1 MSKSLQKGIIFA
13 VCIALVCALGV
24 TLFIFDGTGGA
35 VTGQE
40 GQASNVAQNKNTTTY
55 THGSYIE
62 RDVPSG
68 VRQVNSGTDFVDAV
82 SKDQDISITGS
93 FELTSS
99 QSFLKKDN
107 NGKISDDPATSGT
120 ALVYSGTIYGNGYNI
135 TITGSQAIT
144 NNTAAWDCGPN
155 GYADAANI
163 YGGLVG
169 KLTGQIYDLN
179 VTMKSGT
186 MEKIKGNDG
195 GDRWLDV
202 GVIAGIVDD
211 TNARIENC
219 SVTIPANT
227 QITALKSPIS
237 NPGLWGSSAG
247 TQYVRAAGIAAELNN
262 GTIVNCTVTN
272 NGCISAGLQKN
283 KDDNSIT
290 NGYYGAAANAVA
302 WVNNGTLNN
311 IIVKGSGQLIGLKTA
326 AISVVNNSNNSPTT
340 NAYNGYTGTYDF
352 RNGGDGGNWSTASM
366 YESGARQTIA
376 NFYQA
381 SDATTR
387 GGTNKD
393 QTDYELANSGTTL
406 TVNPSTYTIY
416 FDPKQGTNYGNSLA
430 IAFNQAPAA
439 SYKYTLV
446 SGNGNTYE
454 NYETTSS
461 AIVFRKLPTDATI
474 WKSGN
479 NFTAELKSEFLGPQH
494 RQQAL
499 QPYEHGYATS
509 QTSTGTP
516 IDSGSKFQGLF
527 SRTGTVEAGDTGTYY
542 LTEDIV
548 ITGFTGK
555 QFAGTLDGNGH
566 TIYIAAS
573 DTSLAGHTLTG
584 YNGNAVGGV
593 IGALSGTIKN
603 VRVVIDANITVGLN
617 ANLRGRVGGVVGRLL
632 NGGSIEN
639 VQVIIPGDIT
649 LSYTNAGAHDVSM
662 GAVVGQATGAS
673 TISGLTVQMDGT
685 LAPVGSYVW
694 VSAVVGEIQ
703 AKSDHADTVSMN
715 NIIVRGTGTFAAEA
729 SEGTG
734 NGEPPYVSALATFNN
749 GENYQLVNLDGLI
762 YDFAPTFSADGS
774 AMYGLFVNNDSDGN
788 TANYGNYVA
797 DRNLFIMQGREYTP
811 TKTGTQHA
819 GNTYIPLDSTFRTIN
834 NTVDG
839 LTSSSVAAY
848 FEPGSTNLLRVQVS
862 ATWGTERLTV
872 SGITDDNGTPL
883 MTSLVTA
890 GDSSSDRFV
899 RLTKEKIAALTANEP
914 VKLII
919 FEHVSD
925 PALKTALTYTGS
937 ALTPEIT
944 LTYKGAQLNKDTDYE
959 MGEFAAVD
967 GTNAKVDESTGLP
980 LNAGKYTVTITL
992 KGADHWFAV
1001 HGSGGDA
1008 GEGTASKT
1016 DTFEFEVAPK
1026 NVTMQDPGDSMAAVY
1041 GTKYWILS
1049 DNNVWGL
1056 EENLFFDEEV
1066 GNVEY
1071 TATVRRTDG
1080 GSGGYASTSGWLKA
1094 GEYTVSLS
1102 INDKNFAISGN
1113 SSIEYPLTIIPVDI
1127 NYTLTVDKS
1136 VAAIYD
1142 GNVRTITG
1150 APQAGSGII
1159 GTALEGSA
1167 GTAGDSVTAEVS
1179 VTYGGVAA
1187 QIQNAGDYVLSVTL
1201 SGDDAENYTAA
1212 LTASWSDGGTI
1223 ESNTITVEKRSLDL
1237 QWSFDSQVA
1246 LEYGNA
1252 ITDELIAETQL
1263 AEAIP
1268 YNGGSYT
1275 GSISFTVISATYN
1288 GGTAY
1293 APGVAAGT
1301 YVTFEVAPVLPDELD
1316 ENNYNISL
1324 SAAGGE
1330 AKMVGQRTLTVDYD
1344 AFAMTA
1350 AYGDSISNEW
1360 LTEQYKE
1367 QIAQSITNIYNDE
1380 DVTFKIILHSRNSGG
1395 GYTEIKDFSALEMD
1409 VTYMAAVVVDGNDN
1423 YTIPNSLSNG
1433 YDFTL
1438 TAREIT
1444 LSGITWE
1451 EEGFDGVYDGK
1462 EHALKAV
1469 LAEGSSIKEGDEGVL
1484 ELSKT
1489 SLTAVSDGGMITV
1502 TVASTFADKYTLTGT
1517 TSFNVTLD
1525 QKTLTISP
1533 FTADF
1538 LDYESSGSL
1547 YTHLTNKDSGLIT
1560 GVIDGD
1566 TITFSGVW
1574 ATTPATAEG
1583 TSYVAAGSY
1592 VLNMNLSGNANYK
1605 FENNAMSVTI
1615 NALDIGGAEVAV
1627 TWNESG
1633 LTYTAEEQ
1641 SVSLDSVTVNGV
1653 TLPVGWFNLTE
1664 NTGTDAKTYTANIA
1678 ANNPNITGSTDKEF
1692 TIAPYSVTVKW
1703 EVTGEISV
1711 GTAMPETATDMAALG
1726 LTAKVTEFNAPGITD
1741 SAQYSIVV
1749 TASGFEAGH
1758 TFVAGENVTLTPS
1771 MNFGQGVTAG
1781 NYTITFDPATI
1792 TKTVAATPVTVKPVK
1807 AEQTATYGSSVM
1819 SAEEFIAAAY
1829 FTISGAD
1836 STALTADNFT
1846 ITVTDSEGE
1855 AVFGTHGLAAGTY
1868 TVTIEGKGAYSVS
1881 NEDNSFTYTVSPITL
1896 TEGTWSGVDG
1906 LTYNGT
1912 AAAPVFTPE
1921 GVLDG
1926 DSVKPAVT
1934 VTGDKVTEEG
1944 MAINAGTYTATAT
1957 SDNANYVFDGTINVK
1972 EFTIAQMVL
1981 EGKWVVDEE
1990 IVMTYDGTD
1999 KSDYVTWTW
2008 TTAPLNDGDVTFEI
2022 TFNGEKTAVNAG
2034 NYTATVTF
2042 TDSTGNYDTQS
2053 GILQGNTYDS
2063 MTIKPRP
2070 VEITWTAPADL
2081 TYSATAKVPTA
2092 TINNKVGEDVVT
2104 ASIEYNGKNTDVT
2117 VEGFTATVT
2126 ELTGEDKDNYT
2137 LTGGTNLTS
2146 GTYTIT
2152 ALDVPY
2158 EWSFADSAAITYGD
2172 GVDKVKALVTLPDG
2186 ALLGTEEKVTFEV
2199 SVGDY
2204 SETTSAGS
2212 TVTFTVTAKLPEGAI
2227 AANYN
2232 ITVSAANGDKLT
2244 VNKAQITFTGNAVT
2258 EQKIVGE
2265 TLKLTQEQLLASK
2278 YYTITPTPDSTYS
2291 VNGKLSVTS
2300 VTKDGNPITAG
2311 AEGYTFT
2318 EAGEY
2323 IVTYAITA
2331 GENDNYAP
2339 VSDTFTAT
2347 LTVSEEAI
2355 SLTPTWGEYTFT
2367 YNGEAQYPVPTF
2379 NQTPDDGA
2387 IVYTVTARGDSALTD
2402 NSAVNAG
2409 DYTVTISVAEGF
2421 KQKYEF
2427 AKDATLTFDF
2437 TIGQLEAQLTWSDK
2451 DATYDGQEHN
2461 LTATVA
2467 NMVEGDDV
2475 TVEVELVAG
2484 NDNINVTEQGFYFT
2498 AIGLNGTDAGN
2509 YKLPADVQSGKFEIK
2524 PAEIALTWNFVENP
2538 AVTYG
2543 MTVDGVK
2550 ALVNTAAIT
2559 ATIPGAEA
2567 PLTFTVSVGEYTA
2580 ATNAGAEVTFT
2591 VDYNLPVGAIAANYN
2606 ITVSAKDG
2614 NNTLTVGKAT
2624 LTLTQAEGASLSKV
2638 YDGKVVD
2645 PQSLLT
2651 PENVTIAG
2659 MQNGED
2665 AFELGILS
2673 IAAEPESEIKSA
2685 AGYKLTVSVNESNYT
2700 AQELELTYTVTA
2712 KLIGVEWSDTEF
2724 IYDGAVHKPTAT
2736 AKNLVGDETLT
2747 LTVTGEQ
2754 TNASESPY
2762 TATVAKDSVTGNYM
2776 LEQDA
2781 TTEFTI
2787 APKTIGVEWSN
2798 TTLTYSGREQKPT
2811 AAIAAGALIG
2821 DDKVEITVEGAQINA
2836 NTDGAYTATAYLE
2849 GEDAHNY
2856 ALDGTAT
2863 TSFTIAPA
2871 TLNVSVVIAGDGVA
2885 ENTLTWNVDG
2895 AVTVS
2900 DTADGWTLTC
2910 GEVSYNITVTGGE
2923 GVADLL
2929 DMLQLTLNGSEY
2941 NGTPYGTRVQ
2951 NGELAVA
2958 STNPNYTVE
2967 VSTPVNINIVP
2978 DISIEIRTGEGYEN
2992 TAVYNVNTT
3001 YTTADFEDYF
3011 YIDGQPEGTWAYS
3024 VEGVESGS
3032 FSNVGTYTVKATF
3045 TITASDIRL
3054 ENHFTFN
3061 ITQATVTRVVLNGGG
3076 VYTYGDLTADS
3087 TVSVTVTYS
3096 DGNTATVNAGFEADT
3111 STGGYV
3117 IAGESVELTLKG
3129 DDGANANYA
3138 QVDDRQTVTVS
3149 VSKAGI
3155 TADISYMD
3163 NSAVEGVLTLPY
3175 IGKAGYSHNITV
3187 TLNGVLGG
3195 DVVEGELETEIINA
3209 KTYGDLTFAL
3219 YGDDSYVITNA
3230 ADLSVVVTPAEIT
3243 VEWSG
3248 FEGFTYDG
3256 TAKAPTATAN
3266 GTFDNDKVPLTV
3278 TVEGDNATEGGAIN
3292 AGDYTATVAAFVNGN
3307 YKLSAD
3313 SQQPFS
3319 IAKATATL
3327 GIENYQGSVEYNGS
3341 AVTVTPTVNEVAD
3354 SEDIVSVTI
3363 AYTADGSEAVTVG
3376 EIRNA
3381 GSYTVTLQISGALNY
3396 EDASQ
3401 DFAITVTPYGLEV
3414 TTANTSFTYGEEI
3427 DLGATVTAIG
3437 GDDVS
3442 AAIDSIVSGGE
3453 PAELKNVG
3461 TYTVT
3466 YKLEGADSG
3475 NYSIAAGGSVTV
3487 TITAKE
3493 LTITWS
3499 DETFTYNGSAQAPD
3513 YTADFIEGEEIEL
3526 TVTITGAASEGQ
3538 AINAG
3543 EYTATIAAFEQ
3554 GNYKLTSNSTKTFTI
3569 GRANLTLTPS
3579 EVSFSN
3585 HDEEMMDKFSSISYI
3600 EEIPKIITV
3609 TGVGEDG
3616 VFNNISVTTGGG
3628 ATYGDDG
3635 KLTVGTHTFLVS
3647 AKNNNYNDATLTV
3660 KVTQQEVVTL
3670 TATPSSDVYTGSPIT
3685 FTFTGGELES
3695 GVEVVIDSI
3704 TFNNASADS
3713 VLDAGK
3719 YTVTFTVNGNSADND
3734 KWYEVTAWSDTIS
3747 PATVTAED
3755 VQAVY
3760 GDVFTAAATG
3770 EALQHVGGWQIVTF
3784 NGVTVE
3790 VTVTVTDPAASS
3802 AARAGEVY
3810 LDADTYEIEVTLV
3823 SSNFTFGESVN
3834 TQTKQLTVARKQLEL
3849 APELP
3854 SDLTY
3859 SSDGIVIGTPDHAS
3873 QLVGDDAV
3881 EVTMLIDGQPYVAG
3895 ETVLS
3900 AGEHTVTFTITDAS
3914 GNYDVADTSSSTF
3927 TVAKKSVTPSINVA
3941 GDKVENNSTLEMDKG
3956 ENMRVQ
3962 TAIDNFIADN
3972 GIKEGEYTLSV
3983 KDASGADKK
3992 LDEIAAWAPGTYTV
4006 TVALGDNYDGSLTF
4020 SIVVKEGTTAQIPE
4034 PPTLPSTPLED
4045 SGSSLSTTDWLF
4057 PLIIAVECL
4066 IAAVL
4071 VAAIV
4076 IAAIKRSK

>member
-13 VCIALVCALGV
+13 VCILLVCALGV

-40 GQASNVAQNKNTTTY
+40 GQASNVALNTTTY
-55 THGSYIE
+55 THGSNID
-62 RDVPSG
+62 RP
-68 VRQVNSGTDFVDAV
+68 
-82 SKDQDISITGS
+82 DQ
-93 FELTSS
+93 
-99 QSFLKKDN
+99 
-107 NGKISDDPATSGT
+107 TSGT
-120 ALVYSGTIYGNGYNI
+120 PVGTAEALVNALKTSGTYHLTNNIDLNSSQIFKSNTFSGTLYGNGH
-135 TITGSQAIT
+135 TITLEGKAHSTSNDVGEMYSVDNIGSNNAGALISKMQGGKVYDLNIQASGDFKVIGRSADKNTNVNVGLLAGWIT
-144 NNTAAWDCGPN
+144 GNSVIDNVSVTL
-155 GYADAANI
+155 AANSFVMAMG
-163 YGGLVG
+163 YGTPTNDSHTWHAVGLVG
-169 KLTGQIYDLN
+169 GVVDNNNTITNITATVNGIIDAGVHVGTTDYDDN
-179 VTMKSGT
+179 DSN
-186 MEKIKGNDG
+186 GNDQLVHKFG
-195 GDRWLDV
+195 G
-202 GVIAGIVDD
+202 G
-211 TNARIENC
+211 
-219 SVTIPANT
+219 
-227 QITALKSPIS
+227 
-237 NPGLWGSSAG
+237 WGSSSKYTGVSGAVVG
-247 TQYVRAAGIAAELNN
+247 KVEAST
-262 GTIVNCTVTN
+262 
-272 NGCISAGLQKN
+272 
-283 KDDNSIT
+283 DNVKID
-290 NGYYGAAANAVA
+290 
-302 WVNNGTLNN
+302 N
-311 IIVKGSGQLIGLKTA
+311 IIVAGSGQMRGACVGLVAFTSSSVSNSTATVNIFNKTT
-326 AISVVNNSNNSPTT
+326 SNVVRGQEYWSYTFLKWDSGSSWTVNN
-340 NAYNGYTGTYDF
+340 YY
-352 RNGGDGGNWSTASM
+352 
-366 YESGARQTIA
+366 
-376 NFYQA
+376 
-381 SDATTR
+381 
-387 GGTNKD
+387 
-393 QTDYELANSGTTL
+393 TL
-406 TVNPSTYTIY
+406 TGAQADMNAGYAPQNTINVPDPQNVY
-416 FDPKQGTNYGNSLA
+416 FDPKATDYANSLA
-430 IAFNQAPAA
+430 VVFTGRNKPA
-439 SYKYTLV
+439 SGKEYEYTISGSSGVV
-446 SGNGNTYE
+446 SDATF
-454 NYETTSS
+454 TTDDSGTTRTVV
-461 AIVFRKLPTDATI
+461 ARNLPTAIGT
-474 WKSGN
+474 WGGN
-479 NFTAELKSEFLGPQH
+479 NGTFAATLNETEVDIFNDYRDDLKF
-494 RQQAL
+494 
-499 QPYEHGYATS
+499 YEHGYATS

-527 SRTGTVEAGDTGTYY
+527 SRTGTVEADDTGTYY
-542 LTEDIV
+542 LTDDIV

-566 TIYIAAS
+566 TIYIVAS
-573 DTSLAGHTLTG
+573 DTALAGAGDETSG
-584 YNGNAVGGV
+584 FAVGGLV
-593 IGALSGTIKN
+593 GVLTGTIKN
-603 VRVVIDANITVGLN
+603 VRVVIGADITVGLDSN
-617 ANLRGRVGGVVGRLL
+617 KKGRIGGVVGRL
-632 NGGSIEN
+632 NGGTLDN
-639 VQVIIPGDIT
+639 VQVVIP
-649 LSYTNAGAHDVSM
+649 SDVTISHNTGSEDSGM
-662 GAVVGQATGAS
+662 GGVVGQALGAS
-673 TISGLTVQMDGT
+673 VINNVTVQMDGT
-685 LAPVGSYVW
+685 LAPVGTW
-694 VSAVVGEIQ
+694 TFVSALVAEVPTANGTPTI
-703 AKSDHADTVSMN
+703 DMD
-715 NIIVRGTGTFAAEA
+715 NIIVRGAGTFAAEA
-729 SEGTG
+729 TRGGTD
-734 NGEPPYVSALATFNN
+734 EPPYVSALANFNN
-749 GENYQLVNLDGLI
+749 QKGNEIVNLNGLI
-762 YDFAPTFSADGS
+762 YDFKPTISGGGASA
-774 AMYGLFVNNDSDGN
+774 YGIFVNNWSSGDPD
-788 TANYGNYVA
+788 NYGAYVKTS
-797 DRNLFIMQGREYTP
+797 NTFQMSGNEYTDI
-811 TKTGTQHA
+811 KNGGTHA
-819 GNTYIPLDSTFRTIN
+819 GNAPVPLDSTFRTIN

-1016 DTFEFEVAPK
+1016 ATFEFEVAPK
-1026 NVTMQDPGDSMAAVY
+1026 NVTMQDPGDSMTAVY

-1056 EENLFFDEEV
+1056 DENLFFDEEV

-1071 TATVRRTDG
+1071 TATVTGTDD
-1080 GSGGYASTSGWLKA
+1080 GSGYASTSGWLKA

-1127 NYTLTVDKS
+1127 NYTLTVDNS
-1136 VAAIYD
+1136 VAAVYD
-1142 GNVRTITG
+1142 GTVRTITG

-1159 GTALEGSA
+1159 SAAHEGSA

-1179 VTYGGVAA
+1179 VTYGGVTA

-1212 LTASWSDGGTI
+1212 LTASWSEGGAI
-1223 ESNTITVEKRSLDL
+1223 DNNTITVEKRSLDL
-1237 QWSFDSQVA
+1237 QWSFDSNVA
-1246 LEYGNA
+1246 LEYGDA
-1252 ITDELIAETQL
+1252 ITGELIAETQL
-1263 AEAIP
+1263 SDAIP

-1275 GSISFTVISATYN
+1275 GSISFTVTSATYN

-1301 YVTFEVAPVLPDELD
+1301 SVTFEVAPVLPGELD
-1316 ENNYNISL
+1316 ENNYTIRL

-1330 AKMVGQRTLTVDYD
+1330 TKTVEQRKLTVDYD

-1367 QIAQSITNIYNDE
+1367 RIAQSITNIYNNE

-1395 GYTEIKDFSALEMD
+1395 GYTEINDFADLEIGT
-1409 VTYMAAVVVDGNDN
+1409 TYMAAVVVDGNSN
-1423 YTIPNSLSNG
+1423 YTIPDSLSNG

-1438 TAREIT
+1438 TARALTI
-1444 LSGITWE
+1444 SGITWE
-1451 EEGFDGVYDGK
+1451 EEGFDSVYDGK

-1517 TSFNVTLD
+1517 TSFNVTLN

-1533 FTADF
+1533 FTAYF

-1574 ATTPATAEG
+1574 ATTPATAEA
-1583 TSYVAAGSY
+1583 YVAAGSY
-1592 VLNMNLSGNANYK
+1592 TLNMNAPGNANYK

-1641 SVSLDSVTVNGV
+1641 SVSLATVTVNGV
-1653 TLPVGWFNLTE
+1653 ALPVGWFNLAN

-1692 TIAPYSVTVKW
+1692 TIAPASVTVKW

-1711 GTAMPETATDMAALG
+1711 GTAMPETATDIAALG
-1726 LTAKVTEFNAPGITD
+1726 LTANVTEFNAPGIITGTT
-1741 SAQYSIVV
+1741 QYSIVV
-1749 TASGFEAGH
+1749 TASGVEAGH
-1758 TFVAGENVTLTPS
+1758 NFVAGEKVTLTPT
-1771 MNFGQGVTAG
+1771 MMTFEEGVKEG
-1781 NYTITFDPATI
+1781 NYEITFDPATI

-1807 AEQTATYGSSVM
+1807 AELTATYGSSVTG
-1819 SAEEFIAAAY
+1819 AEEFIAAAY
-1829 FTISGAD
+1829 FTIESGAEGA
-1836 STALTADNFT
+1836 ALTADNFT
-1846 ITVTDSEGE
+1846 VTVIMGENGE

-1896 TEGTWSGVDG
+1896 TEGTWSGVDN
-1906 LTYNGT
+1906 LTYNST

-1944 MAINAGTYTATAT
+1944 LAINAGTYTATAT

-1981 EGKWVVDEE
+1981 EGEWEVKSDMD
-1990 IVMTYDGTD
+1990 MTYDGTD
-1999 KSDYVTWTW
+1999 KSAYVTWTW
-2008 TTAPLNDGDVTFEI
+2008 TVAPLNDGDVTFEI

-2034 NYTATVTF
+2034 NYTATVKF
-2042 TDSTGNYDTQS
+2042 TDPTGNYDTQS
-2053 GILQGNTYDS
+2053 GILQGNTFDE
-2063 MTIKPRP
+2063 MTIKSRP
-2070 VEITWTAPADL
+2070 VEITWTAPENL

-2104 ASIEYNGKNTDVT
+2104 ATIEYNGNNTNVT
-2117 VEGFTATVT
+2117 AEGFTATVT
-2126 ELTGEDKDNYT
+2126 ELTGEAKDNYT
-2137 LTGGTNLTS
+2137 LDGASNLTS
-2146 GTYTIT
+2146 EKYTIT

-2199 SVGDY
+2199 SVGEY

-2212 TVTFTVTAKLPEGAI
+2212 TVTFTVGYNLPEGAI

-2232 ITVSAANGDKLT
+2232 IIVSAANGNNTLT

-2258 EQKIVGE
+2258 EQKVVDE
-2265 TLKLTQEQLLASK
+2265 TLTLRQEQLLASK

-2291 VNGKLSVTS
+2291 VDGKLSVTS
-2300 VTKDGNPITAG
+2300 VTKDGQPITADG
-2311 AEGYTFT
+2311 NGYTFT

-2323 IVTYAITA
+2323 IVTYAINT

-2379 NQTPDDGA
+2379 NQPPDDGA

-2409 DYTVTISVAEGF
+2409 DYTVTISVKEGLE
-2421 KQKYEF
+2421 QKYEF
-2427 AKDATLTFDF
+2427 AEDATLTFDF
-2437 TIGQLEAQLTWSDK
+2437 TIGQREAQLTWSDE
-2451 DATYDGQEHN
+2451 DATYDGQKHI
-2461 LTATVA
+2461 LTATVD
-2467 NMVEGDDV
+2467 NKVEGDDV
-2475 TVEVELVAG
+2475 TVEVELVAD
-2484 NDNINVTEQGFYFT
+2484 NDNTNVTEQGFYFT

-2543 MTVDGVK
+2543 MTVDEVK
-2550 ALVNTAAIT
+2550 ALVDTAAIT

-2591 VDYNLPVGAIAANYN
+2591 VDYNLPEGAIAANYN
-2606 ITVSAKDG
+2606 ITVSAANGDK
-2614 NNTLTVGKAT
+2614 LTIEKAT
-2624 LTLTQAEGASLSKV
+2624 LTLTQAEGASLSKI
-2638 YDGKVVD
+2638 YDGEVVA

-2651 PENVTIAG
+2651 AENVTVAG
-2659 MQNGED
+2659 MKNGED

-2673 IAAEPESEIKSA
+2673 IAAEADSEIKNA
-2685 AGYKLTVSVNESNYT
+2685 AEYKLTVSVNEGNYT
-2700 AQELELTYTVTA
+2700 AKALELTYTVTA
-2712 KLIGVEWSDTEF
+2712 KLIGVDWRDTQF
-2724 IYDGAVHKPTAT
+2724 TYDGAAHKPTAT
-2736 AKNLVGDETLT
+2736 ATNLVGDETLT

-2776 LEQDA
+2776 LEEDA

-2787 APKTIGVEWSN
+2787 ARKSVSVAWSN
-2798 TTLTYSGREQKPT
+2798 TKFTYDGNEKEPT
-2811 AAIAAGALIG
+2811 ATVGVDQGLVDG
-2821 DDKVEITVEGAQINA
+2821 DDLVITVEGAQINA
-2836 NTDGAYTATAYLE
+2836 NTDGAYTATAAITG
-2849 GEDAHNY
+2849 GEDMGNY
-2856 ALDGTAT
+2856 TLDSTAT

-2871 TLNVSVVIAGDGVA
+2871 EIALSLTVSGPDSAPVQAPLEWNVS
-2885 ENTLTWNVDG
+2885 G
-2895 AVTVS
+2895 AVEVAK
-2900 DTADGWTLTC
+2900 TADGWTLTS
-2910 GEVSYNITVTGGE
+2910 GETVYTVTVTGGD
-2923 GVADLL
+2923 GIDGLL
-2929 DMLQLTLNGSEY
+2929 DMLTLMLGESEY
-2941 NGTPYGTRVQ
+2941 KGTPYGTKIE
-2951 NGELAVA
+2951 NGLLNVA
-2958 STNPNYTVE
+2958 SVNTNYE
-2967 VSTPVNINIVP
+2967 VTMTPYVINIIPSLSVKIDGTRTAEYNRNTKYTADYFKNYFSVATTDGSDAP
-2978 DISIEIRTGEGYEN
+2978 EGSWEYSVAEIEGEFSDVGKYTI
-2992 TAVYNVNTT
+2992 TAVY
-3001 YTTADFEDYF
+3001 
-3011 YIDGQPEGTWAYS
+3011 
-3024 VEGVESGS
+3024 
-3032 FSNVGTYTVKATF
+3032 
-3045 TITASDIRL
+3045 TITEGGAKLQNS
-3054 ENHFTFN
+3054 FTFE
-3061 ITQATVTRVVLNGGG
+3061 ITPASGTATYQGEAF
-3076 VYTYGDLTADS
+3076 TYGGLKDGDTIA
-3087 TVSVTVTYS
+3087 VFVTYS
-3096 DGNTATVNAGFEADT
+3096 DGYTATVNAGFEAAT
-3111 STGGYV
+3111 STGDYV
-3117 IAGESVELTLKG
+3117 KAGERVTLTLTG
-3129 DDGANANYA
+3129 DNGADHNYSD
-3138 QVDDRQTVTVS
+3138 VSGQTVQV
-3149 VSKAGI
+3149 KINKYDI
-3155 TADISYMD
+3155 TADIFFAD
-3163 NSAVEGVLTLPY
+3163 IASAEGVLMLPY
-3175 IGKAGYSHNITV
+3175 IGQEGYAITAEPV
-3187 TLNGVLGG
+3187 GVLDG
-3195 DVVEGELETEIINA
+3195 DVVELTVDTVIINA
-3209 KTYGDLTFAL
+3209 QTYTNLGIALLSDVGDSANYNLT
-3219 YGDDSYVITNA
+3219 GTDN
-3230 ADLSVVVTPAEIT
+3230 LSVRVTPAEIT
-3243 VEWSG
+3243 VEWSN
-3248 FEGFTYDG
+3248 FEFTYDG
-3256 TAKAPTATAN
+3256 TAKVPTATAKD
-3266 GTFDNDKVPLTV
+3266 TFDSDEVTLTV
-3278 TVEGDNATEGGAIN
+3278 TVTGANATDDGQAIN
-3292 AGDYTATVAAFVNGN
+3292 AGDYTATVKAFTQGN
-3307 YKLSAD
+3307 YTLTAD
-3313 SQQPFS
+3313 AVQSFTV
-3319 IAKATATL
+3319 AKADATL
-3327 GIENYQGSVEYNGS
+3327 RIDDYNTIMGSVYTGS
-3341 AVTVTPTVNEVAD
+3341 AVTITPTINGAEDTQGIVVVSITNEAGTPVQ
-3354 SEDIVSVTI
+3354 EIV
-3363 AYTADGSEAVTVG
+3363 
-3376 EIRNA
+3376 NA
-3381 GSYTVTLQISGALNY
+3381 GKYNVTLSITDNMNY
-3396 EDASQ
+3396 KDASES
-3401 DFAITVTPYGLEV
+3401 FEV
-3414 TTANTSFTYGEEI
+3414 KVSPASLDVIIANTSFEYGDTI
-3427 DLGATVTAIG
+3427 DLGASVTALD
-3437 GDDVS
+3437 DDVVTV
-3442 AAIDSIVSGGE
+3442 AIESVTVDNE
-3453 PAELKNVG
+3453 AAELKNVG

-3585 HDEEMMDKFSSISYI
+3585 LDEEMMNKFSSISYI

-3616 VFNNISVTTGGG
+3616 VFSNISVTTGGG

-3647 AKNNNYNDATLTV
+3647 AKNNNR
-3660 KVTQQEVVTL
+3660 
-3670 TATPSSDVYTGSPIT
+3670 
-3685 FTFTGGELES
+3685 
-3695 GVEVVIDSI
+3695 
-3704 TFNNASADS
+3704 NA
-3713 VLDAGK
+3713 
-3719 YTVTFTVNGNSADND
+3719 F
-3734 KWYEVTAWSDTIS
+3734 
-3747 PATVTAED
+3747 
-3755 VQAVY
+3755 
-3760 GDVFTAAATG
+3760 F
-3770 EALQHVGGWQIVTF
+3770 
-3784 NGVTVE
+3784 
-3790 VTVTVTDPAASS
+3790 
-3802 AARAGEVY
+3802 
-3810 LDADTYEIEVTLV
+3810 
-3823 SSNFTFGESVN
+3823 
-3834 TQTKQLTVARKQLEL
+3834 
-3849 APELP
+3849 
-3854 SDLTY
+3854 
-3859 SSDGIVIGTPDHAS
+3859 
-3873 QLVGDDAV
+3873 
-3881 EVTMLIDGQPYVAG
+3881 
-3895 ETVLS
+3895 
-3900 AGEHTVTFTITDAS
+3900 
-3914 GNYDVADTSSSTF
+3914 
-3927 TVAKKSVTPSINVA
+3927 
-3941 GDKVENNSTLEMDKG
+3941 
-3956 ENMRVQ
+3956 
-3962 TAIDNFIADN
+3962 
-3972 GIKEGEYTLSV
+3972 
-3983 KDASGADKK
+3983 
-3992 LDEIAAWAPGTYTV
+3992 
-4006 TVALGDNYDGSLTF
+4006 
-4020 SIVVKEGTTAQIPE
+4020 
-4034 PPTLPSTPLED
+4034 
-4045 SGSSLSTTDWLF
+4045 
-4057 PLIIAVECL
+4057 
-4066 IAAVL
+4066 
-4071 VAAIV
+4071 
-4076 IAAIKRSK
+4076 

>member
-13 VCIALVCALGV
+13 VCVALLIALSL
-24 TLFIFDGTGGA
+24 TLVFFAGGGDNNLSA
-35 VTGQE
+35 PQ
-40 GQASNVAQNKNTTTY
+40 GQAS
-55 THGSYIE
+55 
-62 RDVPSG
+62 G
-68 VRQVNSGTDFVDAV
+68 V
-82 SKDQDISITGS
+82 
-93 FELTSS
+93 
-99 QSFLKKDN
+99 
-107 NGKISDDPATSGT
+107 
-120 ALVYSGTIYGNGYNI
+120 
-135 TITGSQAIT
+135 
-144 NNTAAWDCGPN
+144 
-155 GYADAANI
+155 ADAAANSYEHGTDSGRRPAGTYTSVSTGEAFYNAIKSNAQDILLTGNI
-163 YGGLVG
+163 TLTSTVSTSGNLYWNDGSKCFMQNTPFSHKIYGAGYTITVQGPHTSSEGMQMNNNDINEYGGLVSELQNG
-169 KLTGQIYDLN
+169 GAIYDVKVVITKGFSVQTWETWSTFTGGTRDYWLN
-179 VTMKSGT
+179 VGGLVGYMNGGSQIDNVYVELADSTVRLASFKYIS
-186 MEKIKGNDG
+186 DG
-195 GDRWLDV
+195 
-202 GVIAGIVDD
+202 
-211 TNARIENC
+211 
-219 SVTIPANT
+219 
-227 QITALKSPIS
+227 SP
-237 NPGLWGSSAG
+237 PE
-247 TQYVRAAGIAAELNN
+247 YVRAGAIVGEMGANATITNVTVNNKGLIVAGKNTGNASHSVSAERWYGAVGNVV
-262 GTIVNCTVTN
+262 GW
-272 NGCISAGLQKN
+272 ISARGGDVTL
-283 KDDNSIT
+283 DNIRIT
-290 NGYYGAAANAVA
+290 GNGILRGYRVGNIGVA
-302 WVNNGTLNN
+302 E
-311 IIVKGSGQLIGLKTA
+311 
-326 AISVVNNSNNSPTT
+326 NSNVNTG
-340 NAYNGYTGTYDF
+340 NFFDNFTGTYDSYQSGYHKVYV
-352 RNGGDGGNWSTASM
+352 NGETGSNYSVTNVYRKGSASVAGAGETTATGM
-366 YESGARQTIA
+366 NI
-376 NFYQA
+376 
-381 SDATTR
+381 
-387 GGTNKD
+387 
-393 QTDYELANSGTTL
+393 GTTL
-406 TVNPSTYTIY
+406 TVPTDSAYDIY
-416 FDPKQGTNYGNSLA
+416 FDATVLDRNSSLA

-446 SGNGNTYE
+446 SGNGITYE
-454 NYETTSS
+454 NPETTSS

-474 WKSGN
+474 WKNGN
-479 NFTAELKSEFLGPQH
+479 NFSATLESTTVILEPQH
-494 RQQAL
+494 PQQDL

-1016 DTFEFEVAPK
+1016 ATFEFEVAPK
-1026 NVTMQDPGDSMAAVY
+1026 NVTMQDPGDSMTAGY
-1041 GTKYWILS
+1041 GTKYWIKS

-1056 EENLFFDEEV
+1056 DASLFFDEEV

-1071 TATVRRTDG
+1071 TATVTRTDG
-1080 GSGGYASTSGWLKA
+1080 GSGYASTSGWLKA

-1127 NYTLTVDKS
+1127 NYTLTVDNS
-1136 VAAIYD
+1136 VAAVYD
-1142 GNVRTITG
+1142 GTVRTITG

-1159 GTALEGSA
+1159 SAAHEGSA
-1167 GTAGDSVTAEVS
+1167 GTAGDSVTAAVS

-1201 SGDDAENYTAA
+1201 SGGDAENYTAA
-1212 LTASWSDGGTI
+1212 LTSSWSEGGAI
-1223 ESNTITVEKRSLDL
+1223 DSNTITVEKRSLDL
-1237 QWSFDSQVA
+1237 QWSFDSNVA
-1246 LEYGNA
+1246 LEYGDA
-1252 ITDELIAETQL
+1252 ITGELIAETQL
-1263 AEAIP
+1263 SDAIP

-1275 GSISFTVISATYN
+1275 GSISFTVTSATYN

-1301 YVTFEVAPVLPDELD
+1301 SVTFEVAPVLPDELD
-1316 ENNYNISL
+1316 ENNYTISL

-1330 AKMVGQRTLTVDYD
+1330 TKTVGQRKLTVDYD

-1367 QIAQSITNIYNDE
+1367 KIAQSITNIYNNE
-1380 DVTFKIILHSRNSGG
+1380 DVTFKIVLHSRNSGG
-1395 GYTEIKDFSALEMD
+1395 GYTEINDFTDLEIGT
-1409 VTYMAAVVVDGNDN
+1409 TYMAAVVVDGNSN
-1423 YTIPNSLSNG
+1423 YTIPDSLSNG

-1438 TAREIT
+1438 TARALTI
-1444 LSGITWE
+1444 SDITWE
-1451 EEGFDGVYDGK
+1451 EEDFDGVYNGK

-1489 SLTAVSDGGMITV
+1489 SLTAVRDGGTITV
-1502 TVASTFADKYTLTGT
+1502 TVARTFADKYTLTGT
-1517 TSFNVTLD
+1517 TSFNVTLA
-1525 QKTLTISP
+1525 QKTLTISR

-1574 ATTPATAEG
+1574 ATTPATAEA
-1583 TSYVAAGSY
+1583 YVAAGSY
-1592 VLNMNLSGNANYK
+1592 VLNMNAPGNDNYK
-1605 FENNAMSVTI
+1605 FDDNAMSVTI
-1615 NALDIGGAEVAV
+1615 NALDIGGAEVAA
-1627 TWNESG
+1627 TWNES
-1633 LTYTAEEQ
+1633 LTYTAAEQ
-1641 SVSLDSVTVNGV
+1641 SVSLASVTVNGV
-1653 TLPVGWFNLTE
+1653 TLPVEWFNLT
-1664 NTGTDAKTYTANIA
+1664 NNAGTDAKTYTANIA
-1678 ANNPNITGSTDKEF
+1678 ANNSNITGSTDKEF
-1692 TIAPYSVTVKW
+1692 TIAPASVTVKW

-1711 GTAMPETATDMAALG
+1711 GTAMPEKATDIAALG
-1726 LTAKVTEFNAPGITD
+1726 LTANVTEFNAPGIT
-1741 SAQYSIVV
+1741 APEQYSIVV

-1758 TFVAGENVTLTPS
+1758 TFAAGENVTLNPS

-1781 NYTITFDPATI
+1781 NYDITFDPATI
-1792 TKTVAATPVTVKPVK
+1792 IKTVAATPVTVKPVNG
-1807 AEQTATYGSSVM
+1807 EQTVIYGSSVK
-1819 SAEEFIAAAY
+1819 SPEEFIAAAY
-1829 FTISGAD
+1829 FTIESGAEGA
-1836 STALTADNFT
+1836 ALTADNFT
-1846 ITVTDSEGE
+1846 VTVTGDNGA

-1881 NEDNSFTYTVSPITL
+1881 NEDNSFTYKVDPLTL
-1896 TEGTWSGVDG
+1896 TAGTWSGVDDR
-1906 LTYNGT
+1906 TYDGT
-1912 AAAPVFTPE
+1912 AAAPVFTPA

-1926 DSVKPAVT
+1926 DSVNPAVT
-1934 VTGDKVTEEG
+1934 VTGDKVTEDG
-1944 MAINAGTYTATAT
+1944 KAINAGTYTATAT
-1957 SDNANYVFDGTINVK
+1957 SDNANYKFDGVANVK
-1972 EFTIAQMVL
+1972 EFTIAQRVL
-1981 EGKWVVDEE
+1981 EGEWVVDEE
-1990 IVMTYDGTD
+1990 IDMTYDGTD
-1999 KSDYVTWTW
+1999 KSAYVTWTW

-2053 GILQGNTYDS
+2053 GILQGNKYDS

-2081 TYSATAKVPTA
+2081 TYSAEAKVPTA
-2092 TINNKVGEDVVT
+2092 TISNNVGTDEVT
-2104 ASIEYNGKNTDVT
+2104 ASIEYNGNNTDVT
-2117 VEGFTATVT
+2117 AEGFTATVT
-2126 ELTGEDKDNYT
+2126 ELTGAAKDNYT
-2137 LTGGTNLTS
+2137 LDGGTGITS
-2146 GTYTIT
+2146 EKYTIT
-2152 ALDVPY
+2152 ALDVTY

-2172 GVDKVKALVTLPDG
+2172 GVEDVKALVTLPDG
-2186 ALLGTEEKVTFEV
+2186 ALLGTEEKVAFEV
-2199 SVGDY
+2199 SVDDY

-2212 TVTFTVTAKLPEGAI
+2212 TVTFTVTAKLPEGVNAD
-2227 AANYN
+2227 NYN
-2232 ITVSAANGDKLT
+2232 ITVNAANGDKLT
-2244 VNKAQITFTGNAVT
+2244 VDKAQITFTGNAVT
-2258 EQKIVGE
+2258 EQKVVGE
-2265 TLKLTQEQLLASK
+2265 TLTLSQAQLLASK

-2291 VNGKLSVTS
+2291 VDGKLSVTS
-2300 VTKDGNPITAG
+2300 VKKGDAEITLG

-2339 VSDTFTAT
+2339 VSNTFTAT

-2379 NQTPDDGA
+2379 NQTPDEGA

-2402 NSAVNAG
+2402 NFAVNAG
-2409 DYTVTISVAEGF
+2409 EYTVTISVAEGLE
-2421 KQKYEF
+2421 QKYEF
-2427 AKDATLTFDF
+2427 AEDATLTFDF
-2437 TIGQLEAQLTWSDK
+2437 TIGQREAQLTWSDE
-2451 DATYDGQEHN
+2451 DATYDGQEHI
-2461 LTATVA
+2461 LTATVE
-2467 NMVEGDDV
+2467 NKVEGDDV
-2475 TVEVELVAG
+2475 TVEVKRVDG
-2484 NDNINVTEQGFYFT
+2484 NDNTNVTEQGFYFT

-2543 MTVDGVK
+2543 MTVDEVK
-2550 ALVNTAAIT
+2550 ALVDTAAIT

-2591 VDYNLPVGAIAANYN
+2591 VNYNLPEGAIAANYN
-2606 ITVSAKDG
+2606 ITVSAANGDK
-2614 NNTLTVGKAT
+2614 LTIEKAT
-2624 LTLTQAEGASLSKV
+2624 LNLTQAEGASLSKE
-2638 YDGKVVD
+2638 YDGEVVD

-2651 PENVTIAG
+2651 SENVTVAG

-2673 IAAEPESEIKSA
+2673 IAVEADSEIKNA
-2685 AGYKLTVSVNESNYT
+2685 AEYKLTVSVNEGNYT
-2700 AQELELTYTVTA
+2700 ADDLELTYTVTA
-2712 KLIGVEWSDTEF
+2712 KLIGVDWRDTQF
-2724 IYDGAVHKPTAT
+2724 IYDGAAHKPTAT
-2736 AKNLVGDETLT
+2736 ATNLVGGETLT

-2762 TATVAKDSVTGNYM
+2762 TATVAKSSVTGNYM
-2776 LEQDA
+2776 LEKDA
-2781 TTEFTI
+2781 TVEFTI

-2836 NTDGAYTATAYLE
+2836 NTDGDYTATAYLE

-2885 ENTLTWNVDG
+2885 ENTLTWKVE
-2895 AVTVS
+2895 AEVTVS
-2900 DTADGWTLTC
+2900 GNSEEGWTLTS
-2910 GEVSYNITVTGGE
+2910 GGTSYIVTVTGAD
-2923 GVADLL
+2923 GVAL
-2929 DMLQLTLNGSEY
+2929 DVLQLTLNGSEY

-2951 NGELAVA
+2951 NGKLAVA
-2958 STNPNYTVE
+2958 STNPN
-2967 VSTPVNINIVP
+2967 
-2978 DISIEIRTGEGYEN
+2978 EGYEN

-3032 FSNVGTYTVKATF
+3032 FSDVGTYTVKATF
-3045 TITASDIRL
+3045 TITASSTPL
-3054 ENHFTFN
+3054 ENHFTFT
-3061 ITQATVTRVVLNGGG
+3061 ITQATVTGVVLNGGG

-3096 DGNTATVNAGFEADT
+3096 DGYTATVKAGFTAAT

-3117 IAGESVELTLKG
+3117 KAGESVELKLTG
-3129 DDGANANYA
+3129 DDGTDPNYSD
-3138 QVDDRQTVTVS
+3138 VSGQTVQV
-3149 VSKAGI
+3149 KINKLDI
-3155 TADISYMD
+3155 TADIFFADIAS
-3163 NSAVEGVLTLPY
+3163 VEGVLTLPY
-3175 IGKAGYSHNITV
+3175 IGSAGYSHNITV
-3187 TLNGVLGG
+3187 TLNDVLDG

-3209 KTYGDLTFAL
+3209 NTYGDLTFAL
-3219 YGDDSYVITNA
+3219 HGDGSYVITNA

-3243 VEWSG
+3243 VEWSN

-3256 TAKAPTATAN
+3256 TAKAPTATAT
-3266 GTFDNDKVPLTV
+3266 GTFDNDSVQLNVTV
-3278 TVEGDNATEGGAIN
+3278 TGNNATGGQAIN
-3292 AGDYTATVAAFVNGN
+3292 AGEYTAKVEAFTSGN
-3307 YKLSAD
+3307 YKLTAASA
-3313 SQQPFS
+3313 QVFN
-3319 IAKATATL
+3319 IAKASATL

-3401 DFAITVTPYGLEV
+3401 EFEITVTPAELTV
-3414 TTANTSFTYGEEI
+3414 TTAKTSFTYGDVI
-3427 DLGATVTAIG
+3427 DLGASVTAL
-3437 GDDVS
+3437 GDDVVTVGIES
-3442 AAIDSIVSGGE
+3442 VTVDNEA
-3453 PAELKNVG
+3453 AELKNVG

-3554 GNYKLTSNSTKTFTI
+3554 GNYKLTSDSTKTFTI

-3585 HDEEMMDKFSSISYI
+3585 LDEEMMDKFSSISYI

-3616 VFNNISVTTGGG
+3616 VFSNISVTTGGG

-3670 TATPSSDVYTGSPIT
+3670 TATPSSTVYTGSPIT
-3685 FTFTGGELES
+3685 FTFGNEVLPE
-3695 GVEVVIDSI
+3695 GVEI
-3704 TFNNASADS
+3704 TYTVQKDDEPVES
-3713 VLDAGK
+3713 VLDAGR
-3719 YTVTFTVNGNSADND
+3719 YTVTFTVNGNSAHND
-3734 KWYEVTAWSDTIS
+3734 KWYEVTAWTGTIS

-3900 AGEHTVTFTITDAS
+3900 AGVHTVTFEITDAS
-3914 GNYDVADTSSSTF
+3914 GNYGVADTSSSTF

-4034 PPTLPSTPLED
+4034 PPALPSTPLED

>member
-1 MSKSLQKGIIFA
+1 MSKSLQKGILFA
-13 VCIALVCALGV
+13 VCVALVLAISL
-24 TLFIFDGTGGA
+24 TLVFFAGG
-35 VTGQE
+35 GDNNSLPSQE
-40 GQASNVAQNKNTTTY
+40 GQASGVADAAANAYEHGTDSGRRPAGTY
-55 THGSYIE
+55 TS
-62 RDVPSG
+62 
-68 VRQVNSGTDFVDAV
+68 V
-82 SKDQDISITGS
+82 STGEAFYNAIKSNTKDILLTGNIT
-93 FELTSS
+93 LTSS
-99 QSFLKKDN
+99 VS
-107 NGKISDDPATSGT
+107 TSGKLYWNDGSKCFMQNT
-120 ALVYSGTIYGNGYNI
+120 PFSHKIYGAGY
-135 TITGSQAIT
+135 TITVQ
-144 NNTAAWDCGPN
+144 GPHTSSEGMEMN
-155 GYADAANI
+155 GNDINE
-163 YGGLVG
+163 YGGLVSELQNG
-169 KLTGQIYDLN
+169 GAIYDVKVVITKGFAVQTWETWSTLTGGTRDYWLN
-179 VTMKSGT
+179 VGGLVGYMNGGSQIDNVYVELADSTVRLASFKYIS
-186 MEKIKGNDG
+186 DG
-195 GDRWLDV
+195 
-202 GVIAGIVDD
+202 
-211 TNARIENC
+211 
-219 SVTIPANT
+219 
-227 QITALKSPIS
+227 SP
-237 NPGLWGSSAG
+237 PE
-247 TQYVRAAGIAAELNN
+247 YVRAGAIVGEMGANATITNVTVNNKGLIVAGKSTGNATHSVCAERWYGAVGNVV
-262 GTIVNCTVTN
+262 GW
-272 NGCISAGLQKN
+272 ISARGGNVTL
-283 KDDNSIT
+283 DNIRIT
-290 NGYYGAAANAVA
+290 G
-302 WVNNGTLNN
+302 NGTLRGYKVGN
-311 IIVKGSGQLIGLKTA
+311 IAVA
-326 AISVVNNSNNSPTT
+326 ENSNVNTG
-340 NAYNGYTGTYDF
+340 NFFDNFTGTYESYE
-352 RNGGDGGNWSTASM
+352 NGYHKVYVNGNTGSVYNVTNVYRKGSASVDGAGETVASGM
-366 YESGARQTIA
+366 KISA
-376 NFYQA
+376 
-381 SDATTR
+381 
-387 GGTNKD
+387 
-393 QTDYELANSGTTL
+393 TL
-406 TVNPSTYTIY
+406 TVPSDSAYDIY
-416 FDPKQGTNYGNSLA
+416 FDATVVDDRNNSLA

-474 WKSGN
+474 WRNGN
-479 NFTAELKSEFLGPQH
+479 NFSATLESTTVILEPQH
-494 RQQAL
+494 RQPAL
-499 QPYEHGYATS
+499 QPYEHGYT
-509 QTSTGTP
+509 TGRPIGTP
-516 IDSGSKFQGLF
+516 IDSGSKFEGLF
-527 SRTGTVEAGDTGTYY
+527 SRTGTVEEGDTGTYY
-542 LTEDIV
+542 LTDDIV

-573 DTSLAGHTLTG
+573 DTALSGAGDAT
-584 YNGNAVGGV
+584 NGFAVGGLV
-593 IGALSGTIKN
+593 GVLTGGTIKN
-603 VRVVIDANITVGLN
+603 VRVVIDANITVGLESN
-617 ANLRGRVGGVVGRLL
+617 KKGRIGGVVGRLNSGTL
-632 NGGSIEN
+632 DN
-639 VQVIIPGDIT
+639 VQVVIP
-649 LSYTNAGAHDVSM
+649 SDVTISHNTGSEDSGM
-662 GAVVGQATGAS
+662 GGVVGQALGAS
-673 TISGLTVQMDGT
+673 VINNVTVQMDGT
-685 LAPVGSYVW
+685 LAPVGTW
-694 VSAVVGEIQ
+694 TFVSALVAEVPTKNGTPTI
-703 AKSDHADTVSMN
+703 DMD
-715 NIIVRGTGTFAAEA
+715 NIIVRGAGTFAAEA
-729 SEGTG
+729 TRGGTD
-734 NGEPPYVSALATFNN
+734 EPPYVSALANFNN
-749 GENYQLVNLDGLI
+749 QKGNEIVNLNGLI
-762 YDFAPTFSADGS
+762 YDFKPTISGGGASA
-774 AMYGLFVNNDSDGN
+774 YGIFVNNWSSGDPDTYGTYVTTSNTFQMSGN
-788 TANYGNYVA
+788 
-797 DRNLFIMQGREYTP
+797 EYTDI
-811 TKTGTQHA
+811 KNGGTHA
-819 GNTYIPLDSTFRTIN
+819 GNAPVPLDSTMRTIN

-862 ATWGTERLTV
+862 ATWGTERLAV
-872 SGITDDNGTPL
+872 SGITDENGTPL

-1016 DTFEFEVAPK
+1016 ATFEFEVAPK
-1026 NVTMQDPGDSMAAVY
+1026 NVTMQHPGDSMAAVY
-1041 GTKYWILS
+1041 GTKYWIKS

-1056 EENLFFDEEV
+1056 DASLFFDEEV

-1071 TATVRRTDG
+1071 TATVTGTDG
-1080 GSGGYASTSGWLKA
+1080 GSGYASTSGWLKA
-1094 GEYTVSLS
+1094 GKYTVSLS

-1113 SSIEYPLTIIPVDI
+1113 SSIEYPLTITPVDI
-1127 NYTLTVDKS
+1127 NYTLTVENS
-1136 VAAIYD
+1136 VAAVYD

-1159 GTALEGSA
+1159 SAAHEGSA
-1167 GTAGDSVTAEVS
+1167 GTAGDSVTAAVS

-1212 LTASWSDGGTI
+1212 LTSSWSEGDAI
-1223 ESNTITVEKRSLDL
+1223 ENNTITVGKRSLDL
-1237 QWSFDSQVA
+1237 QWNFDSNVA
-1246 LEYGNA
+1246 LEYGDA
-1252 ITDELIAETQL
+1252 ITGKLIAETQL
-1263 AEAIP
+1263 SDAIP
-1268 YNGGSYT
+1268 YNGGRYT
-1275 GSISFTVISATYN
+1275 GSISFTVTSATYN

-1301 YVTFEVAPVLPDELD
+1301 SVTFEVAPVLPGELD
-1316 ENNYNISL
+1316 ENNYTISL

-1330 AKMVGQRTLTVDYD
+1330 TKTVEQRKLTVDYD

-1360 LTEQYKE
+1360 LTEQYKD
-1367 QIAQSITNIYNDE
+1367 QIAQSITNIYNNE
-1380 DVTFKIILHSRNSGG
+1380 DVTFKIVLHSRNSGG
-1395 GYTEIKDFSALEMD
+1395 GYTEINDFADLEIGT
-1409 VTYMAAVVVDGNDN
+1409 TYMAAVVVDGNSN
-1423 YTIPNSLSNG
+1423 YTIPDSLSNG

-1438 TAREIT
+1438 TARALTI
-1444 LSGITWE
+1444 SGITWE

-1462 EHALKAV
+1462 GHALKAV

-1489 SLTAVSDGGMITV
+1489 SLTAVNDGGTITV
-1502 TVASTFADKYTLTGT
+1502 TVASAFADKYTLTGT

-1566 TITFSGVW
+1566 TITFSGLW

-1592 VLNMNLSGNANYK
+1592 KLNMNAPGNANYK

-1627 TWNESG
+1627 TWNGSG

-1653 TLPVGWFNLTE
+1653 TLPVEWFNLTN

-1678 ANNPNITGSTDKEF
+1678 ASNSNITGSATAEF
-1692 TIAPYSVTVKW
+1692 TIAPASVTFAWSVS
-1703 EVTGEISV
+1703 GEIVEGMAVEEVKALANPTNNGGILEADTYTFGVDIGDYTAETPHGTQVTFTPSV
-1711 GTAMPETATDMAALG
+1711 TFTEEGDEANYNITFSPETEELIVQLGEVEIAVTQATVNTDYVNGYTSAAQFLANFTTSDVTIDG
-1726 LTAKVTEFNAPGITD
+1726 ENFTVTVTPNDGGEAVDFGSLLDVGEYTVTLTSSVYNNLTGTTTYD
-1741 SAQYSIVV
+1741 YVV
-1749 TASGFEAGH
+1749 TATKWTAS
-1758 TFVAGENVTLTPS
+1758 VAAPEGDLTYDGENKLDSLGITPGD
-1771 MNFGQGVTAG
+1771 NAG
-1781 NYTITFDPATI
+1781 TDIEGAP
-1792 TKTVAATPVTVKPVK
+1792 
-1807 AEQTATYGSSVM
+1807 E
-1819 SAEEFIAAAY
+1819 IAAY
-1829 FTISGAD
+1829 
-1836 STALTADNFT
+1836 
-1846 ITVTDSEGE
+1846 VEG
-1855 AVFGTHGLAAGTY
+1855 GMINAGTY
-1868 TVTIEGKGAYSVS
+1868 TVTLQLQTAEGAVYEGGNFTLDANSAEIE
-1881 NEDNSFTYTVSPITL
+1881 
-1896 TEGTWSGVDG
+1896 
-1906 LTYNGT
+1906 
-1912 AAAPVFTPE
+1912 
-1921 GVLDG
+1921 
-1926 DSVKPAVT
+1926 
-1934 VTGDKVTEEG
+1934 
-1944 MAINAGTYTATAT
+1944 
-1957 SDNANYVFDGTINVK
+1957 
-1972 EFTIAQMVL
+1972 IAKRV
-1981 EGKWVVDEE
+1981 
-1990 IVMTYDGTD
+1990 
-1999 KSDYVTWTW
+1999 
-2008 TTAPLNDGDVTFEI
+2008 
-2022 TFNGEKTAVNAG
+2022 
-2034 NYTATVTF
+2034 
-2042 TDSTGNYDTQS
+2042 
-2053 GILQGNTYDS
+2053 
-2063 MTIKPRP
+2063 
-2070 VEITWTAPADL
+2070 VEISWTAPADL

-2104 ASIEYNGKNTDVT
+2104 ASIEYNGENTDVT

-2137 LTGGTNLTS
+2137 LTGGTGITS

-2186 ALLGTEEKVTFEV
+2186 ALLGTQEKVTFEV

-2212 TVTFTVTAKLPEGAI
+2212 TVTFTVTAKLPEGAN
-2227 AANYN
+2227 ADNYN
-2232 ITVSAANGDKLT
+2232 ITVNAKDGNTLT
-2244 VNKAQITFTGNAVT
+2244 IDKAQITFTGNAVT
-2258 EQKIVGE
+2258 EQKVVGE
-2265 TLKLTQEQLLASK
+2265 TLTLSQAQLLESK
-2278 YYTITPTPDSTYS
+2278 YYTIAPAPDSTYS
-2291 VNGKLSVTS
+2291 VDGKLSVTS
-2300 VTKDGNPITAG
+2300 VTKDGNPITAD
-2311 AEGYTFT
+2311 ADGYTFT

-2367 YNGEAQYPVPTF
+2367 YNGEAQCPEPTF
-2379 NQTPDDGA
+2379 NQTPDEGA

-2409 DYTVTISVAEGF
+2409 EYTVTISVAEGF
-2421 KQKYEF
+2421 EQKYEF
-2427 AKDATLTFDF
+2427 AKDATLSFDF

-2451 DATYDGQEHN
+2451 DATYDGQEHI
-2461 LTATVA
+2461 LTATVK
-2467 NMVEGDDV
+2467 NKVEGDDV
-2475 TVEVELVAG
+2475 TVEVKRVDG

-2509 YKLPADVQSGKFEIK
+2509 YKLPADVQSGKFEIM
-2524 PAEIALTWNFVENP
+2524 PAKIALTWNFVENP

-2543 MTVDGVK
+2543 MTVDEVK
-2550 ALVNTAAIT
+2550 ELVNTAAIIP

-2591 VDYNLPVGAIAANYN
+2591 VGYNLPEGAIAANYN
-2606 ITVSAKDG
+2606 ITVTAKDG

-2645 PQSLLT
+2645 PQSLLA
-2651 PENVTIAG
+2651 PENVTVAG

-2665 AFELGILS
+2665 AFDLGILS
-2673 IAAEPESEIKSA
+2673 IAVEAESEIKSA

-2712 KLIGVEWSDTEF
+2712 KLIGVDWSNTEF
-2724 IYDGAVHKPTAT
+2724 TYDGAVHKPTAT
-2736 AKNLVGDETLT
+2736 ATNLVGDETLT

-2776 LEQDA
+2776 LEEDA
-2781 TTEFTI
+2781 TVEFTI
-2787 APKTIGVEWSN
+2787 APKTIGGTWSGLN
-2798 TTLTYSGREQKPT
+2798 GLTYTAGT
-2811 AAIAAGALIG
+2811 AAAGVFTLEGVINPDSVSVGYTYTGEKVSDNRAVDAG
-2821 DDKVEITVEGAQINA
+2821 DYTV
-2836 NTDGAYTATAYLE
+2836 TAYLE

-2863 TSFTIAPA
+2863 TSFTIDPA

-2885 ENTLTWNVDG
+2885 ENTLTWKVE
-2895 AVTVS
+2895 AEVTVS
-2900 DTADGWTLTC
+2900 GNSEEGWTLTS
-2910 GEVSYNITVTGGE
+2910 GGTSYIVTVTGAD
-2923 GVADLL
+2923 GVAL
-2929 DMLQLTLNGSEY
+2929 DVLQLTLNGSEY

-2951 NGELAVA
+2951 NGKLGVA
-2958 STNPNYTVE
+2958 STDSNYKVE
-2967 VSTPVNINIVP
+2967 LVTPININIVP
-2978 DISIEIRTGEGYEN
+2978 DISIEINTGEGYPVS
-2992 TAVYNVNTT
+2992 AVYSKDKT
-3001 YTTADFEDYF
+3001 YTAADDFAGYF
-3011 YIDGQPEGTWAYS
+3011 RIDGQPDGTWAYS

-3045 TITASDIRL
+3045 TITASGIRL
-3054 ENHFTFN
+3054 ENHFTFT
-3061 ITQATVTRVVLNGGG
+3061 ITQATVTEDVVLNGEG

-3096 DGNTATVNAGFEADT
+3096 DGNTATVNATFEADT

-3117 IAGESVELTLKG
+3117 IAGERVTLTLRG
-3129 DDGANANYA
+3129 DDGEDDNYA
-3138 QVDDRQTVTVS
+3138 QVDGQTVQV
-3149 VSKAGI
+3149 KINKYDI
-3155 TADISYMD
+3155 TADISFAD
-3163 NSAVEGVLTLPY
+3163 IASAEGVLMLPY
-3175 IGKAGYSHNITV
+3175 IGQEGYAITAEPV
-3187 TLNGVLGG
+3187 GVRDG
-3195 DVVEGELETEIINA
+3195 DAVELTVDTVIINA
-3209 KTYGDLTFAL
+3209 QTYTNLGIALLSDVGDSANYNLT
-3219 YGDDSYVITNA
+3219 GTDN
-3230 ADLSVVVTPAEIT
+3230 LSVRVTPAEIT
-3243 VEWSG
+3243 VEWSN
-3248 FEGFTYDG
+3248 FEFTYDG
-3256 TAKAPTATAN
+3256 TAKVPTATAKD
-3266 GTFDNDKVPLTV
+3266 TFDSDEVTLTV
-3278 TVEGDNATEGGAIN
+3278 TVTGANATDDGQAIN
-3292 AGDYTATVAAFVNGN
+3292 AGDYTATVKAFTQGN
-3307 YKLSAD
+3307 YTLTAD
-3313 SQQPFS
+3313 AVQSFTV
-3319 IAKATATL
+3319 AKADATL
-3327 GIENYQGSVEYNGS
+3327 RIDDYNTIMGSVYTGS
-3341 AVTVTPTVNEVAD
+3341 AVTITPTINGAEDTQGIVVVSITNEAGTPVQ
-3354 SEDIVSVTI
+3354 EIV
-3363 AYTADGSEAVTVG
+3363 
-3376 EIRNA
+3376 NA
-3381 GSYTVTLQISGALNY
+3381 GKYNVTLSITDNMNY
-3396 EDASQ
+3396 KDASES
-3401 DFAITVTPYGLEV
+3401 FEV
-3414 TTANTSFTYGEEI
+3414 KVSPASLDVIIANTSFEYGDTI
-3427 DLGATVTAIG
+3427 DLGASVTAL
-3437 GDDVS
+3437 GDDVVTV
-3442 AAIDSIVSGGE
+3442 AIDSVTVDNE
-3453 PAELKNVG
+3453 AAELKNVG

-3466 YKLEGADSG
+3466 YKLEGEDSG
-3475 NYSIAAGGSVTV
+3475 NYSIAEGGSVIV

-3493 LTITWS
+3493 LNIIWS
-3499 DETFTYNGSAQAPD
+3499 EETFTYNGSAQAPA

-3526 TVTITGAASEGQ
+3526 TVTITGEASEGQ

-3554 GNYKLTSNSTKTFTI
+3554 GNYKLTSDSTKTFTI
-3569 GRANLTLTPS
+3569 GKANLTLDPS

-3585 HDEEMMDKFSSISYI
+3585 RDEEMMDKYSESKYKETI
-3600 EEIPKIITV
+3600 KADVTV
-3609 TGVGEDG
+3609 TGVGNDG
-3616 VFNNISVTTGGG
+3616 EFNEFTVTTSSATFTEGKLAVGDYTFTISVASG
-3628 ATYGDDG
+3628 
-3635 KLTVGTHTFLVS
+3635 
-3647 AKNNNYNDATLTV
+3647 NYNDATFTV
-3660 KVTQQEVVTL
+3660 KVTELEVVTL
-3670 TATPSSDVYTGSPIT
+3670 TATPSSYVYTGSPIT
-3685 FTFTGGELES
+3685 FTYDEVLPE
-3695 GVEVVIDSI
+3695 GVEITYTVQKDSEPVE
-3704 TFNNASADS
+3704 S
-3713 VLDAGK
+3713 VLDAGN
-3719 YTVTFTVNGNSADND
+3719 YTVTFTVSNSAAND
-3734 KWYEVTAWSDTIS
+3734 KWYEVTAWTGTIS

-3770 EALQHVGGWQIVTF
+3770 TELQRVGGWQIVTF
-3784 NGVTVE
+3784 NGSPVE
-3790 VTVTVTDPAASS
+3790 VTVTVTDAT
-3802 AARAGEVY
+3802 ARAGETY
-3810 LDADTYEIEVTLV
+3810 LGAGGYTINIQLV
-3823 SSNFTFGESVN
+3823 SSNFTFGASSA
-3834 TQTKQLTVARKQLEL
+3834 QTKQLTVARKQLEL

-3900 AGEHTVTFTITDAS
+3900 AGEHTVTFTITD
-3914 GNYDVADTSSSTF
+3914 GNYGVADTSSSTF
-3927 TVAKKSVTPSINVA
+3927 TVAKKYLAPSINVA
-3941 GDKVENNSTLEMDKG
+3941 GDTLENNSTLEMDKG
-3956 ENMRVQ
+3956 ENMRVE
-3962 TAIDNFIADN
+3962 TAIDNFLADN

-4006 TVALGDNYDGSLTF
+4006 TVALGDNYDGRLTF

-4034 PPTLPSTPLED
+4034 PPALPSTPLED

>member
-1 MSKSLQKGIIFA
+1 MADIVIDDMVSGI
-13 VCIALVCALGV
+13 LEGDTEGV
-24 TLFIFDGTGGA
+24 T
-35 VTGQE
+35 VTP
-40 GQASNVAQNKNTTTY
+40 AWDTPLA
-55 THGSYIE
+55 
-62 RDVPSG
+62 
-68 VRQVNSGTDFVDAV
+68 
-82 SKDQDISITGS
+82 
-93 FELTSS
+93 
-99 QSFLKKDN
+99 
-107 NGKISDDPATSGT
+107 DD
-120 ALVYSGTIYGNGYNI
+120 NGYLAAGTYNATLSLSGDKSANYTFGSDNI
-135 TITGSQAIT
+135 ATVTVSPFVSPFDLSGAQVTITSAPFT
-144 NNTAAWDCGPN
+144 YN
-155 GYADAANI
+155 GNEQTVLYT
-163 YGGLVG
+163 V
-169 KLTGQIYDLN
+169 LTG
-179 VTMKSGT
+179 
-186 MEKIKGNDG
+186 EG
-195 GDRWLDV
+195 GKD
-202 GVIAGIVDD
+202 
-211 TNARIENC
+211 
-219 SVTIPANT
+219 
-227 QITALKSPIS
+227 ITAL
-237 NPGLWGSSAG
+237 L
-247 TQYVRAAGIAAELNN
+247 TAE
-262 GTIVNCTVTN
+262 GDKQTN
-272 NGCISAGLQKN
+272 AN
-283 KDDNSIT
+283 
-290 NGYYGAAANAVA
+290 AANA
-302 WVNNGTLNN
+302 
-311 IIVKGSGQLIGLKTA
+311 
-326 AISVVNNSNNSPTT
+326 
-340 NAYNGYTGTYDF
+340 
-352 RNGGDGGNWSTASM
+352 
-366 YESGARQTIA
+366 
-376 NFYQA
+376 
-381 SDATTR
+381 
-387 GGTNKD
+387 
-393 QTDYELANSGTTL
+393 
-406 TVNPSTYTIY
+406 
-416 FDPKQGTNYGNSLA
+416 
-430 IAFNQAPAA
+430 
-439 SYKYTLV
+439 KYT
-446 SGNGNTYE
+446 
-454 NYETTSS
+454 
-461 AIVFRKLPTDATI
+461 
-474 WKSGN
+474 
-479 NFTAELKSEFLGPQH
+479 
-494 RQQAL
+494 
-499 QPYEHGYATS
+499 
-509 QTSTGTP
+509 
-516 IDSGSKFQGLF
+516 
-527 SRTGTVEAGDTGTYY
+527 
-542 LTEDIV
+542 
-548 ITGFTGK
+548 
-555 QFAGTLDGNGH
+555 
-566 TIYIAAS
+566 
-573 DTSLAGHTLTG
+573 
-584 YNGNAVGGV
+584 
-593 IGALSGTIKN
+593 
-603 VRVVIDANITVGLN
+603 
-617 ANLRGRVGGVVGRLL
+617 
-632 NGGSIEN
+632 
-639 VQVIIPGDIT
+639 
-649 LSYTNAGAHDVSM
+649 
-662 GAVVGQATGAS
+662 
-673 TISGLTVQMDGT
+673 
-685 LAPVGSYVW
+685 
-694 VSAVVGEIQ
+694 
-703 AKSDHADTVSMN
+703 
-715 NIIVRGTGTFAAEA
+715 
-729 SEGTG
+729 
-734 NGEPPYVSALATFNN
+734 
-749 GENYQLVNLDGLI
+749 
-762 YDFAPTFSADGS
+762 
-774 AMYGLFVNNDSDGN
+774 
-788 TANYGNYVA
+788 
-797 DRNLFIMQGREYTP
+797 
-811 TKTGTQHA
+811 
-819 GNTYIPLDSTFRTIN
+819 
-834 NTVDG
+834 
-839 LTSSSVAAY
+839 
-848 FEPGSTNLLRVQVS
+848 
-862 ATWGTERLTV
+862 
-872 SGITDDNGTPL
+872 
-883 MTSLVTA
+883 
-890 GDSSSDRFV
+890 
-899 RLTKEKIAALTANEP
+899 
-914 VKLII
+914 
-919 FEHVSD
+919 
-925 PALKTALTYTGS
+925 
-937 ALTPEIT
+937 
-944 LTYKGAQLNKDTDYE
+944 
-959 MGEFAAVD
+959 
-967 GTNAKVDESTGLP
+967 
-980 LNAGKYTVTITL
+980 
-992 KGADHWFAV
+992 
-1001 HGSGGDA
+1001 
-1008 GEGTASKT
+1008 
-1016 DTFEFEVAPK
+1016 
-1026 NVTMQDPGDSMAAVY
+1026 
-1041 GTKYWILS
+1041 
-1049 DNNVWGL
+1049 
-1056 EENLFFDEEV
+1056 
-1066 GNVEY
+1066 
-1071 TATVRRTDG
+1071 
-1080 GSGGYASTSGWLKA
+1080 
-1094 GEYTVSLS
+1094 
-1102 INDKNFAISGN
+1102 
-1113 SSIEYPLTIIPVDI
+1113 
-1127 NYTLTVDKS
+1127 
-1136 VAAIYD
+1136 
-1142 GNVRTITG
+1142 
-1150 APQAGSGII
+1150 
-1159 GTALEGSA
+1159 
-1167 GTAGDSVTAEVS
+1167 
-1179 VTYGGVAA
+1179 
-1187 QIQNAGDYVLSVTL
+1187 VTL
-1201 SGDDAENYTAA
+1201 SGDDN
-1212 LTASWSDGGTI
+1212 
-1223 ESNTITVEKRSLDL
+1223 
-1237 QWSFDSQVA
+1237 
-1246 LEYGNA
+1246 
-1252 ITDELIAETQL
+1252 
-1263 AEAIP
+1263 
-1268 YNGGSYT
+1268 
-1275 GSISFTVISATYN
+1275 FT
-1288 GGTAY
+1288 GTA
-1293 APGVAAGT
+1293 
-1301 YVTFEVAPVLPDELD
+1301 
-1316 ENNYNISL
+1316 
-1324 SAAGGE
+1324 
-1330 AKMVGQRTLTVDYD
+1330 
-1344 AFAMTA
+1344 TA
-1350 AYGDSISNEW
+1350 DWSI
-1360 LTEQYKE
+1360 
-1367 QIAQSITNIYNDE
+1367 A
-1380 DVTFKIILHSRNSGG
+1380 
-1395 GYTEIKDFSALEMD
+1395 
-1409 VTYMAAVVVDGNDN
+1409 
-1423 YTIPNSLSNG
+1423 
-1433 YDFTL
+1433 
-1438 TAREIT
+1438 
-1444 LSGITWE
+1444 
-1451 EEGFDGVYDGK
+1451 
-1462 EHALKAV
+1462 
-1469 LAEGSSIKEGDEGVL
+1469 
-1484 ELSKT
+1484 
-1489 SLTAVSDGGMITV
+1489 
-1502 TVASTFADKYTLTGT
+1502 
-1517 TSFNVTLD
+1517 
-1525 QKTLTISP
+1525 QKTLTISSYE
-1533 FTADF
+1533 AYF

-1547 YTHLTNKDSGLIT
+1547 YTHLTNKDSDLIT

-1566 TITFSGVW
+1566 TITFSGLW
-1574 ATTPATAEG
+1574 ATAPTTALG

-1592 VLNMNLSGNANYK
+1592 VLNMNAPGNDNYK

-1627 TWNESG
+1627 TWNGSG

-1653 TLPVGWFNLTE
+1653 TLPVGWFNLAN

-1678 ANNPNITGSTDKEF
+1678 ASNPNITGSTDKEF

-1726 LTAKVTEFNAPGITD
+1726 LTARVTEFTAPGITD

-1758 TFVAGENVTLTPS
+1758 NFVAGENVTLTPS
-1771 MNFGQGVTAG
+1771 MNFGQGVTED
-1781 NYTITFDPATI
+1781 NYDITFDPATI

-1819 SAEEFIAAAY
+1819 SAEAFINATY
-1829 FTISGAD
+1829 FTIESGAEG
-1836 STALTADNFT
+1836 TALTADNFT
-1846 ITVTDSEGE
+1846 VTVTDSEGE

-1896 TEGTWSGVDG
+1896 TEGTWSGVDDR
-1906 LTYNGT
+1906 TYDGT

-1944 MAINAGTYTATAT
+1944 LAINAGTYTATAT

-1981 EGKWVVDEE
+1981 EGEWEVKSDMD
-1990 IVMTYDGTD
+1990 MTYDGTD
-1999 KSDYVTWTW
+1999 KSAYVTWTW
-2008 TTAPLNDGDVTFEI
+2008 TVAPLNDGDVTFEI

-2063 MTIKPRP
+2063 MTIKSRP

-2137 LTGGTNLTS
+2137 LDGGTNLTS
-2146 GTYTIT
+2146 ATYTIT

-2212 TVTFTVTAKLPEGAI
+2212 TVTFTVDYNLPAGAI

-2232 ITVSAANGDKLT
+2232 ITVNAANGNTLT
-2244 VNKAQITFTGNAVT
+2244 VDKAQITFTGNAVT
-2258 EQKIVGE
+2258 EQKIVDE
-2265 TLKLTQEQLLASK
+2265 TLTLTQEQLLASK

-2291 VNGKLSVTS
+2291 VDGKLSVTS
-2300 VTKDGNPITAG
+2300 VTKGGQPITAG
-2311 AEGYTFT
+2311 ADGYTFT

-2339 VSDTFTAT
+2339 VSDSFTAT

-2379 NQTPDDGA
+2379 NQTPDEGA

-2409 DYTVTISVAEGF
+2409 EYTVTISVAEGLE
-2421 KQKYEF
+2421 QKYEF
-2427 AKDATLTFDF
+2427 AEDATLTFDF
-2437 TIGQLEAQLTWSDK
+2437 TIGQREAQLTWSDE
-2451 DATYDGQEHN
+2451 DATYDGQEHI
-2461 LTATVA
+2461 LTATVE
-2467 NMVEGDDV
+2467 NKVEGDDV
-2475 TVEVELVAG
+2475 TVEVKRVDG
-2484 NDNINVTEQGFYFT
+2484 NDNTNVTEQGFYFT

-2543 MTVDGVK
+2543 MTVDEVK
-2550 ALVNTAAIT
+2550 ALVDTAAIT

-2591 VDYNLPVGAIAANYN
+2591 VNYNLPEGAIAANYN
-2606 ITVSAKDG
+2606 ITVSAANGDK
-2614 NNTLTVGKAT
+2614 LTIEKAT
-2624 LTLTQAEGASLSKV
+2624 LTLTQAEGASLSKE
-2638 YDGKVVD
+2638 YDGEVVD

-2651 PENVTIAG
+2651 SENVTVAG

-2673 IAAEPESEIKSA
+2673 IAAEADSEIKNA
-2685 AGYKLTVSVNESNYT
+2685 AEYKLTVSVNEGNYT
-2700 AQELELTYTVTA
+2700 ADDLELTYTVTA
-2712 KLIGVEWSDTEF
+2712 KLIGVKWSDTEF
-2724 IYDGAVHKPTAT
+2724 IYDGAAHKPTAT
-2736 AKNLVGDETLT
+2736 ATNLVGDETLT

-2754 TNASESPY
+2754 TNASESAY

-2776 LEQDA
+2776 LEEDA
-2781 TTEFTI
+2781 TVEFTI
-2787 APKTIGVEWSN
+2787 APKSVSVAWSN
-2798 TTLTYSGREQKPT
+2798 TQFTYDGTEKAPT
-2811 AAIAAGALIG
+2811 ATVGVDQGLVDG
-2821 DDKVEITVEGAQINA
+2821 DDLVITVEGAQINA
-2836 NTDGAYTATAYLE
+2836 NTDGAYTATAAIKG
-2849 GEDAHNY
+2849 GEDMGNY
-2856 ALDGTAT
+2856 TLDETAT
-2863 TSFTIAPA
+2863 TSFTIDPA

-2929 DMLQLTLNGSEY
+2929 DMLKLTLNGSEY

-2967 VSTPVNINIVP
+2967 LVTPVNINIVP
-2978 DISIEIRTGEGYEN
+2978 DISIEINTGEGYEN

-3045 TITASDIRL
+3045 TITASGIKL
-3054 ENHFTFN
+3054 ENHFTFT
-3061 ITQATVTRVVLNGGG
+3061 ITQATVTGVVLNGESA
-3076 VYTYGDLTADS
+3076 YTYGDLTADS

-3096 DGNTATVNAGFEADT
+3096 DGNTATVNAGFEAAT
-3111 STGGYV
+3111 STGDYV
-3117 IAGESVELTLKG
+3117 IAGESVELTLAG

-3187 TLNGVLGG
+3187 TLNGVLDR
-3195 DVVEGELETEIINA
+3195 DVVKGELETEIVNA
-3209 KTYGDLTFAL
+3209 NTYGDLTFAL
-3219 YGDDSYVITNA
+3219 HGDDSYVITNA
-3230 ADLSVVVTPAEIT
+3230 AALSVVVTPAEIT
-3243 VEWSG
+3243 VEWSN
-3248 FEGFTYDG
+3248 FEDFTYDG
-3256 TAKAPTATAN
+3256 TAKAPTATAT
-3266 GTFDNDKVPLTV
+3266 GTFDNDSVQLNVIV
-3278 TVEGDNATEGGAIN
+3278 TGNNATGGQAIN
-3292 AGDYTATVAAFVNGN
+3292 AGEYTAKVEAFTSGN
-3307 YKLSAD
+3307 YKLTAASE
-3313 SQQPFS
+3313 QVFN
-3319 IAKATATL
+3319 IAKASATL
-3327 GIENYQGSVEYNGS
+3327 RIDDYNTIMGS
-3341 AVTVTPTVNEVAD
+3341 AYTGSPVTITPTINGAED
-3354 SEDIVSVTI
+3354 TQDIVVVSITN
-3363 AYTADGSEAVTVG
+3363 EAGTPVQ
-3376 EIRNA
+3376 EIVNA
-3381 GSYTVTLQISGALNY
+3381 GKYNVTLSITDNMNY
-3396 EDASQ
+3396 EDASESFEVKVSPASL
-3401 DFAITVTPYGLEV
+3401 DV
-3414 TTANTSFTYGEEI
+3414 TTANTSFEYGDTI
-3427 DLGATVTAIG
+3427 DLGASVTAL
-3437 GDDVS
+3437 GDDVVTV
-3442 AAIDSIVSGGE
+3442 AIESVTVDNE
-3453 PAELKNVG
+3453 AAELKNVG

-3475 NYSIAAGGSVTV
+3475 NYSITEGGSVTV

-3499 DETFTYNGSAQAPD
+3499 DETFTYNGSAQAPA

-3526 TVTITGAASEGQ
+3526 TVMITGNNASEGQ

-3543 EYTATIAAFEQ
+3543 EYTATIAEFEQ
-3554 GNYKLTSNSTKTFTI
+3554 GNYKLTSDSTKTFTI
-3569 GRANLTLTPS
+3569 GRAKLTLTPS

-3585 HDEEMMDKFSSISYI
+3585 LDEEMMDKFSSISYI

-3616 VFNNISVTTGGG
+3616 VFSNISVTTGGG

-3670 TATPSSDVYTGSPIT
+3670 TATPSSTVYTGSPIT

-3802 AARAGEVY
+3802 VARAGEVY

-3900 AGEHTVTFTITDAS
+3900 AGKHTVTFTITDAS

>member
-1 MSKSLQKGIIFA
+1 MNSADSHDYGGLISNLQSNGAIYDVKVVITKGFSVQTWETWKSW
-13 VCIALVCALGV
+13 
-24 TLFIFDGTGGA
+24 TGA
-35 VTGQE
+35 TTDYWL
-40 GQASNVAQNKNTTTY
+40 NV
-55 THGSYIE
+55 
-62 RDVPSG
+62 
-68 VRQVNSGTDFVDAV
+68 
-82 SKDQDISITGS
+82 
-93 FELTSS
+93 
-99 QSFLKKDN
+99 
-107 NGKISDDPATSGT
+107 
-120 ALVYSGTIYGNGYNI
+120 
-135 TITGSQAIT
+135 
-144 NNTAAWDCGPN
+144 
-155 GYADAANI
+155 
-163 YGGLVG
+163 GGLVG
-169 KLTGQIYDLN
+169 YMSGSAVIDN
-179 VTMKSGT
+179 VYVELADSTVRLASFKYIS
-186 MEKIKGNDG
+186 DG
-195 GDRWLDV
+195 
-202 GVIAGIVDD
+202 
-211 TNARIENC
+211 
-219 SVTIPANT
+219 
-227 QITALKSPIS
+227 SP
-237 NPGLWGSSAG
+237 P
-247 TQYVRAAGIAAELNN
+247 QYVRAGA
-262 GTIVNCTVTN
+262 IVGEMGANAT
-272 NGCISAGLQKN
+272 
-283 KDDNSIT
+283 IT
-290 NGYYGAAANAVA
+290 NVTVNNKGLIVAGKSTGNATHSVSAERWYGAVGNVVGWAAANGGNITIDNVRITG
-302 WVNNGTLNN
+302 NGTLRGYRVGN
-311 IIVKGSGQLIGLKTA
+311 IGVA
-326 AISVVNNSNNSPTT
+326 ENSNVTT
-340 NAYNGYTGTYDF
+340 ANFFDNFTGTYDSYQSGYHKVYV
-352 RNGGDGGNWSTASM
+352 NGETSSNYSVTNVYRKGSASVAGAG
-366 YESGARQTIA
+366 ETVASGMKISA
-376 NFYQA
+376 
-381 SDATTR
+381 
-387 GGTNKD
+387 
-393 QTDYELANSGTTL
+393 TL
-406 TVNPSTYTIY
+406 TVPESSAFDIY
-416 FDPKQGTNYGNSLA
+416 FDATVADRNKSLA
-430 IAFNQAPAA
+430 LSFNQTPSSAFTYAL
-439 SYKYTLV
+439 K
-446 SGNGNTYE
+446 SGNG
-454 NYETTSS
+454 TSYTDYDTIGGK
-461 AIVFRKLPTDATI
+461 IVFRGLPTSAAI
-474 WKSGN
+474 WNSSG
-479 NFTAELKSEFLGPQH
+479 NFTAVLESESLGPQH
-494 RQQAL
+494 RQPTL

-573 DTSLAGHTLTG
+573 DTALSGAGDET
-584 YNGNAVGGV
+584 NGFAVGGLV
-593 IGALSGTIKN
+593 GVLTGGTIKN
-603 VRVVIDANITVGLN
+603 VRVVIDANITVGLDSN
-617 ANLRGRVGGVVGRLL
+617 KKGRIGGVVGRLTSGTL
-632 NGGSIEN
+632 DN
-639 VQVIIPGDIT
+639 VQVVIP
-649 LSYTNAGAHDVSM
+649 SDVTISHNTGSEDSGM
-662 GAVVGQATGAS
+662 GGVVGQALGAS
-673 TISGLTVQMDGT
+673 VINNVTVKMDGT
-685 LAPVGSYVW
+685 LAPTGTW
-694 VSAVVGEIQ
+694 TFVSALVAEVPTKNGTPTI
-703 AKSDHADTVSMN
+703 DMD

-729 SEGTG
+729 TTGGT
-734 NGEPPYVSALATFNN
+734 GEPPYVSALANFNN
-749 GENYQLVNLDGLI
+749 QKGNEIVNLDGLI
-762 YDFAPTFSADGS
+762 YDFKPTISGGGASA
-774 AMYGLFVNNDSDGN
+774 YGIFVNNWSDGDPDTYGTYVKTSN
-788 TANYGNYVA
+788 TFQMSGN
-797 DRNLFIMQGREYTP
+797 EYTDI
-811 TKTGTQHA
+811 KNGGTHA
-819 GNTYIPLDSTFRTIN
+819 GNAPVPLDSTMRTIN

-872 SGITDDNGTPL
+872 SGITDENGTPL

-1016 DTFEFEVAPK
+1016 ATFEFEVAPK
-1026 NVTMQDPGDSMAAVY
+1026 NVTMQHPGDSMAAVY
-1041 GTKYWILS
+1041 GTKYWIKS

-1056 EENLFFDEEV
+1056 DASLFFDEEV

-1071 TATVRRTDG
+1071 TATVTGTDG
-1080 GSGGYASTSGWLKA
+1080 GSGYASTSGWLKA
-1094 GEYTVSLS
+1094 GKYTVSLS
-1102 INDKNFAISGN
+1102 INDKNFAINGDPSVT
-1113 SSIEYPLTIIPVDI
+1113 YPLTITPVGLA
-1127 NYTLTVDKS
+1127 YTLTVDNS
-1136 VAAIYD
+1136 VAAVYD

-1159 GTALEGSA
+1159 SAAHEGSA
-1167 GTAGDSVTAEVS
+1167 GTAGDSVTAAVS

-1212 LTASWSDGGTI
+1212 LTSSWSEGSAIDN
-1223 ESNTITVEKRSLDL
+1223 NTITVGKRSLDL
-1237 QWSFDSQVA
+1237 QWNFDSNVA
-1246 LEYGNA
+1246 LEYGDD
-1252 ITDELIAETQL
+1252 ITGDLIAETQL
-1263 AEAIP
+1263 SDAIP

-1275 GSISFTVISATYN
+1275 GSISFTVTSATYN

-1301 YVTFEVAPVLPDELD
+1301 SVTFEVAPVLPGELD
-1316 ENNYNISL
+1316 ENNYTIRL

-1330 AKMVGQRTLTVDYD
+1330 TKTVEQRKLTVDYD

-1367 QIAQSITNIYNDE
+1367 RIAQSITNIYNNE

-1395 GYTEIKDFSALEMD
+1395 GYTEINDFADLEIGT
-1409 VTYMAAVVVDGNDN
+1409 TYMAAVVVDGNSN
-1423 YTIPNSLSNG
+1423 YTIPDSLSNG

-1438 TAREIT
+1438 TARALTI
-1444 LSGITWE
+1444 SGITWE
-1451 EEGFDGVYDGK
+1451 EEGFDSVYDGK

-1533 FTADF
+1533 FTAYF

-1592 VLNMNLSGNANYK
+1592 TLNMNAPGNANYK

-1627 TWNESG
+1627 TWNGSG

-1641 SVSLDSVTVNGV
+1641 SVSLATVTVNDV
-1653 TLPVGWFNLTE
+1653 ALPVEWFNLE
-1664 NTGTDAKTYTANIA
+1664 NNKGTDAKTYTANIA
-1678 ANNPNITGSTDKEF
+1678 ASNANITGSTDKEF

-1703 EVTGEISV
+1703 EVEGEISV

-1726 LTAKVTEFNAPGITD
+1726 LTARVTEFTAPGITD

-1758 TFVAGENVTLTPS
+1758 NFVAGENVTLTPS

-1781 NYTITFDPATI
+1781 NYDITFDPATI

-1855 AVFGTHGLAAGTY
+1855 AAVFGTHGLAAGTY

-1881 NEDNSFTYTVSPITL
+1881 NEDNSFTYTVDPLTL
-1896 TEGTWSGVDG
+1896 TAGTWSGVDD
-1906 LTYNGT
+1906 LTYDGT

-1926 DSVKPAVT
+1926 DSVNPAVI

-1944 MAINAGTYTATAT
+1944 LAINAGTYTATAT
-1957 SDNANYVFDGTINVK
+1957 SDNTNYVFDGTINVK
-1972 EFTIAQMVL
+1972 EFAIAQMVL
-1981 EGKWVVDEE
+1981 QGKWVVDEE
-1990 IVMTYDGTD
+1990 IGMTYDGTD

-2042 TDSTGNYDTQS
+2042 TDFTGNYDTQS
-2053 GILQGNTYDS
+2053 GILQGNTFDE

-2070 VEITWTAPADL
+2070 VEIEWTAPADL

-2104 ASIEYNGKNTDVT
+2104 ASIEYNGVNTDVT

-2146 GTYTIT
+2146 ATYTIT

-2212 TVTFTVTAKLPEGAI
+2212 TVTFTVDYNLPAGAI

-2232 ITVSAANGDKLT
+2232 ITVNAANGDKLT

-2291 VNGKLSVTS
+2291 VDGKLSVTS

-2311 AEGYTFT
+2311 ADGYTFT

-2409 DYTVTISVAEGF
+2409 DYTVTISVKEGLE
-2421 KQKYEF
+2421 QKYEF
-2427 AKDATLTFDF
+2427 AEDATLTFDF
-2437 TIGQLEAQLTWSDK
+2437 TIGQREAQLTWSDE
-2451 DATYDGQEHN
+2451 DATYDGQEHI
-2461 LTATVA
+2461 LTATVE
-2467 NMVEGDDV
+2467 NKVEGDDV
-2475 TVEVELVAG
+2475 TVEVEPVAD
-2484 NDNINVTEQGFYFT
+2484 NDNTNVTEQGFYFT

-2543 MTVDGVK
+2543 MTVEDVE
-2550 ALVNTAAIT
+2550 ALVDTAAIT

-2591 VDYNLPVGAIAANYN
+2591 VDYNLPEGAIAANYN
-2606 ITVSAKDG
+2606 ITVSAANGDK
-2614 NNTLTVGKAT
+2614 LTIEKAT
-2624 LTLTQAEGASLSKV
+2624 LTLTQAEGASLSKE
-2638 YDGKVVD
+2638 YDGEVVD

-2651 PENVTIAG
+2651 SENVTVAG

-2673 IAAEPESEIKSA
+2673 IAVEADSEIKNA
-2685 AGYKLTVSVNESNYT
+2685 AEYKLTVSVNEGNYT
-2700 AQELELTYTVTA
+2700 ADDLELTYTVTA
-2712 KLIGVEWSDTEF
+2712 KLIGVEWSNTEF
-2724 IYDGAVHKPTAT
+2724 TYDGAVHKPTAT
-2736 AKNLVGDETLT
+2736 ATNLVGDETLT

-2776 LEQDA
+2776 LEKDA
-2781 TTEFTI
+2781 TVEFTI
-2787 APKTIGVEWSN
+2787 APKSVSVAWSN
-2798 TTLTYSGREQKPT
+2798 TQFTYDGTEKAPT
-2811 AAIAAGALIG
+2811 ATVGVDQGLVDG
-2821 DDKVEITVEGAQINA
+2821 DDLVITVEGAQINA
-2836 NTDGAYTATAYLE
+2836 NTDGAYTATAAIKG
-2849 GEDAHNY
+2849 GEDMGNY
-2856 ALDGTAT
+2856 TLDETAT
-2863 TSFTIAPA
+2863 TSFTIDPA

-2929 DMLQLTLNGSEY
+2929 DMLKLTLNGSEY

-2967 VSTPVNINIVP
+2967 LVTPVNINIVP
-2978 DISIEIRTGEGYEN
+2978 DISIEINTGEGYEN

-3045 TITASDIRL
+3045 TITASSTPL
-3054 ENHFTFN
+3054 ENHFTFT
-3061 ITQATVTRVVLNGGG
+3061 ITQATVKDVVLNGESA
-3076 VYTYGDLTADS
+3076 YTYGDLTADS

-3096 DGNTATVNAGFEADT
+3096 DGNTATVNAGFEAAA

-3117 IAGESVELTLKG
+3117 KAGESVELTLKG

-3209 KTYGDLTFAL
+3209 NTYGDLTFAL
-3219 YGDDSYVITNA
+3219 HGDGSYVITNA

-3243 VEWSG
+3243 VEWSN
-3248 FEGFTYDG
+3248 FEDFTYDG

-3327 GIENYQGSVEYNGS
+3327 GIENYQDSVEYNGS

-3381 GSYTVTLQISGALNY
+3381 GSYIVTLQISGALNY

-3401 DFAITVTPYGLEV
+3401 EFEITVTPAELTV
-3414 TTANTSFTYGEEI
+3414 TTAKTSFTYGDVI
-3427 DLGATVTAIG
+3427 DLGASVTAL
-3437 GDDVS
+3437 GDDVVTVGIES
-3442 AAIDSIVSGGE
+3442 VTVDNEA
-3453 PAELKNVG
+3453 AELKNVG

-3475 NYSIAAGGSVTV
+3475 NYSIAEGRSVTV

-3493 LTITWS
+3493 LNIIWS
-3499 DETFTYNGSAQAPD
+3499 EETFTYNGSAQAPA

-3526 TVTITGAASEGQ
+3526 TVTITGNNAPEGQ

-3585 HDEEMMDKFSSISYI
+3585 HDEEMMDKYSASNYAATI
-3600 EEIPKIITV
+3600 KADVTV
-3609 TGVGEDG
+3609 TGVGNDG
-3616 VFNNISVTTGGG
+3616 EFNEFTIDTSATFTGGKL
-3628 ATYGDDG
+3628 AVGD
-3635 KLTVGTHTFLVS
+3635 HTFTIRVAS
-3647 AKNNNYNDATLTV
+3647 GNYNDATFTV
-3660 KVTQQEVVTL
+3660 RVTQQEVVTL
-3670 TATPSSDVYTGSPIT
+3670 KAKPSSDVYTGSPIT

-3747 PATVTAED
+3747 PATVTAGD

-3790 VTVTVTDPAASS
+3790 VTVTVTDSAAS

-3900 AGEHTVTFTITDAS
+3900 AGKHTVTFEITDAS
-3914 GNYDVADTSSSTF
+3914 GNYGVADTSSSTF

>member
-1 MSKSLQKGIIFA
+1 MSKSLQKGILFA
-13 VCIALVCALGV
+13 VCVALVLAISL
-24 TLFIFDGTGGA
+24 TLVFFAGG
-35 VTGQE
+35 GDNNSLPSQE
-40 GQASNVAQNKNTTTY
+40 GQASGVADAAANAYEHGTDSGRRPAGTY
-55 THGSYIE
+55 TS
-62 RDVPSG
+62 
-68 VRQVNSGTDFVDAV
+68 V
-82 SKDQDISITGS
+82 STGQAFYNAIKSNAQDILLTGNIT
-93 FELTSS
+93 LTSS
-99 QSFLKKDN
+99 VS
-107 NGKISDDPATSGT
+107 TSGNLYWNDGSQCFMQNT
-120 ALVYSGTIYGNGYNI
+120 PFNHKIYGAGH
-135 TITGSQAIT
+135 TITVQGPHTSSQGMQMNSADSHDYGGLISNLQSNGAIYDVKVVIT
-144 NNTAAWDCGPN
+144 KGFSVQTWETWKSWTGATTDYWLNV
-155 GYADAANI
+155 
-163 YGGLVG
+163 GGLVG
-169 KLTGQIYDLN
+169 YMSGSAVIDN
-179 VTMKSGT
+179 VYVELADSTVRLASFKYIS
-186 MEKIKGNDG
+186 DG
-195 GDRWLDV
+195 
-202 GVIAGIVDD
+202 
-211 TNARIENC
+211 
-219 SVTIPANT
+219 
-227 QITALKSPIS
+227 SP
-237 NPGLWGSSAG
+237 P
-247 TQYVRAAGIAAELNN
+247 QYVRAGA
-262 GTIVNCTVTN
+262 IVGEMGANAT
-272 NGCISAGLQKN
+272 
-283 KDDNSIT
+283 IT
-290 NGYYGAAANAVA
+290 NVTVNNKGLIVAGKSTGNATHSVSAERWYGAVGNVVGWAAANGGNITIDNVRITG
-302 WVNNGTLNN
+302 NGTLRGYRVGN
-311 IIVKGSGQLIGLKTA
+311 IGVA
-326 AISVVNNSNNSPTT
+326 ENSNVTT
-340 NAYNGYTGTYDF
+340 ANFFDNFTGTYDSYQSGYHKVYV
-352 RNGGDGGNWSTASM
+352 NGETSSNYSVTNVYRKGSASVAGAG
-366 YESGARQTIA
+366 ETVASGMKISA
-376 NFYQA
+376 
-381 SDATTR
+381 
-387 GGTNKD
+387 
-393 QTDYELANSGTTL
+393 TL
-406 TVNPSTYTIY
+406 TVPESSAFDIY
-416 FDPKQGTNYGNSLA
+416 FDATVADRNNSLA
-430 IAFNQAPAA
+430 LSFNQTPSSAFTYAL
-439 SYKYTLV
+439 K
-446 SGNGNTYE
+446 SGNG
-454 NYETTSS
+454 TSYTDYDTIGGK
-461 AIVFRKLPTDATI
+461 IVFRGLPTSAAT
-474 WKSGN
+474 WNSSG
-479 NFTAELKSEFLGPQH
+479 NFTAVLESESVGPQH
-494 RQQAL
+494 TQQAL
-499 QPYEHGYATS
+499 QPYEHGYT
-509 QTSTGTP
+509 TGTP
-516 IDSGSKFQGLF
+516 SGTAINSGSEFEGLF
-527 SRTGTVEAGDTGTYY
+527 SKSGTIQTGDTGTYY

-573 DTSLAGHTLTG
+573 DTALSGAGDET
-584 YNGNAVGGV
+584 NGFAVGGLV
-593 IGALSGTIKN
+593 GVLTGGTIKN
-603 VRVVIDANITVGLN
+603 VRVVIDADITVGLDSN
-617 ANLRGRVGGVVGRLL
+617 KKGRIGGVVGRLNSGTL
-632 NGGSIEN
+632 DN
-639 VQVIIPGDIT
+639 VQVVIP
-649 LSYTNAGAHDVSM
+649 SDVTISHNTGNKDSGM
-662 GAVVGQATGAS
+662 GGVVGQALGAS
-673 TISGLTVQMDGT
+673 VINNVTVKMDGT
-685 LAPVGSYVW
+685 LAPTGTW
-694 VSAVVGEIQ
+694 TFVSALVAEVPTENGTPTI
-703 AKSDHADTVSMN
+703 DMD
-715 NIIVRGTGTFAAEA
+715 NIIVRGAGTFAAEA
-729 SEGTG
+729 TTGGT
-734 NGEPPYVSALATFNN
+734 GEPPYVSALANFNN
-749 GENYQLVNLDGLI
+749 KKGNEIVNLDGLI
-762 YDFAPTFSADGS
+762 YDFKPTISGGGASA
-774 AMYGLFVNNDSDGN
+774 YGIFVNNWSSGDPDTYGTYVTTSNTFQMSGN
-788 TANYGNYVA
+788 
-797 DRNLFIMQGREYTP
+797 EYTDI
-811 TKTGTQHA
+811 KNGGTHA
-819 GNTYIPLDSTFRTIN
+819 GNAPVPLDSTMRTIN

-872 SGITDDNGTPL
+872 SGITDENGTPL

-890 GDSSSDRFV
+890 GDNSSDRFV

-1016 DTFEFEVAPK
+1016 ATFEFEVAPK
-1026 NVTMQDPGDSMAAVY
+1026 NVTMQHPGDSMAAVY
-1041 GTKYWILS
+1041 GTKYWIKS

-1056 EENLFFDEEV
+1056 DASLFFDEEV

-1071 TATVRRTDG
+1071 TATVTGTDG
-1080 GSGGYASTSGWLKA
+1080 GSGYASTSGWLKA
-1094 GEYTVSLS
+1094 GKYTVSLS

-1113 SSIEYPLTIIPVDI
+1113 SSIEYPLTITPVDI
-1127 NYTLTVDKS
+1127 NYTLTVENS
-1136 VAAIYD
+1136 VAAVYD
-1142 GNVRTITG
+1142 GNVRTISGT
-1150 APQAGSGII
+1150 PQGGDGII

-1167 GTAGDSVTAEVS
+1167 GTAGDSVTAAVAVMFGDS
-1179 VTYGGVAA
+1179 AA

-1201 SGDDAENYTAA
+1201 SGDDAENYTAV

-1223 ESNTITVEKRSLDL
+1223 ENNTVTVAKRSLDL
-1237 QWSFDSQVA
+1237 QWNFDSNVA
-1246 LEYGNA
+1246 LEYGDA

-1330 AKMVGQRTLTVDYD
+1330 TKMVGQRTLTVDYD

-1409 VTYMAAVVVDGNDN
+1409 VTYMAAVVVDGNSN

-1438 TAREIT
+1438 TARALTI
-1444 LSGITWE
+1444 SGITWE

-1525 QKTLTISP
+1525 QKTLTISSYE
-1533 FTADF
+1533 ADF

-1547 YTHLTNKDSGLIT
+1547 YNHLTNKDSGLIT

-1592 VLNMNLSGNANYK
+1592 TLDMNAPGNANYK

-1627 TWNESG
+1627 TWNGSG

-1641 SVSLDSVTVNGV
+1641 SVTLATVTVNGV
-1653 TLPVGWFNLTE
+1653 TLPVGWFNLAN

-1678 ANNPNITGSTDKEF
+1678 ANNPNITGSTTEDF

-1703 EVTGEISV
+1703 KVEGEISV
-1711 GTAMPETATDMAALG
+1711 GTAMPETATDMAALD
-1726 LTAKVTEFNAPGITD
+1726 LTAKVTEFTAPGIT
-1741 SAQYSIVV
+1741 APEQYSIVV

-1758 TFVAGENVTLTPS
+1758 NFVAGENVTLTPS

-1781 NYTITFDPATI
+1781 NYTITFDPETI
-1792 TKTVAATPVTVKPVK
+1792 TKTVAATPVTVKPVN
-1807 AEQTATYGSSVM
+1807 AEQTVIYGSSVKG
-1819 SAEEFIAAAY
+1819 AEEFIAAAY
-1829 FTISGAD
+1829 FTIESGAEGA
-1836 STALTADNFT
+1836 ALTADNFT
-1846 ITVTDSEGE
+1846 VTVTDSEGE

-1926 DSVKPAVT
+1926 DSVNPAVT

-1944 MAINAGTYTATAT
+1944 LAINAGTYTATAT

-1972 EFTIAQMVL
+1972 EFAIAQMVL

-1990 IVMTYDGTD
+1990 IGMTYDGTD
-1999 KSDYVTWTW
+1999 KSAYVTWTW
-2008 TTAPLNDGDVTFEI
+2008 TVAPLNDGDVTFEI

-2104 ASIEYNGKNTDVT
+2104 ASIEYNGENTDVT

-2137 LTGGTNLTS
+2137 LDGGTGITS

-2172 GVDKVKALVTLPDG
+2172 GVEDVKALVTLPDG

-2212 TVTFTVTAKLPEGAI
+2212 TVTFTVDYNLPAGAI

-2232 ITVSAANGDKLT
+2232 ITVNAANGDKLT
-2244 VNKAQITFTGNAVT
+2244 VDKAQITFTGNAVT

-2265 TLKLTQEQLLASK
+2265 TLTLTQEQLLASK

-2291 VNGKLSVTS
+2291 VDGKLSVTS
-2300 VTKDGNPITAG
+2300 VTKGGQPITAG
-2311 AEGYTFT
+2311 ADGYTFT

-2323 IVTYAITA
+2323 IVTYAISTA

-2355 SLTPTWGEYTFT
+2355 SLTPTWDEYTFT
-2367 YNGEAQYPVPTF
+2367 YDGTAQYPEPTF
-2379 NQTPDDGA
+2379 NQTPDEGA

-2409 DYTVTISVAEGF
+2409 EYTVNISVAEGF
-2421 KQKYEF
+2421 EQKYEF
-2427 AKDATLTFDF
+2427 AEDATRTFDF
-2437 TIGQLEAQLTWSDK
+2437 TIGQLEAQLTWSDE
-2451 DATYDGQEHN
+2451 DPTYDGQEHI

-2467 NMVEGDDV
+2467 NMVKGDDV
-2475 TVEVELVAG
+2475 TVEVKRVDG
-2484 NDNINVTEQGFYFT
+2484 NDNTNVTEQGFYFT
-2498 AIGLNGTDAGN
+2498 ATGLTGTDAGN
-2509 YKLPADVQSGKFEIK
+2509 YKLPADVQSGKFEIM
-2524 PAEIALTWNFVENP
+2524 PAKIALTWNFVENH

-2543 MTVDGVK
+2543 MTVDEVK
-2550 ALVNTAAIT
+2550 ALVDTAAIT

-2614 NNTLTVGKAT
+2614 NNTLTVDKAT

-2638 YDGKVVD
+2638 YDGEVVD

-2651 PENVTIAG
+2651 PDNVTVAG

-2673 IAAEPESEIKSA
+2673 IAAEPDSEIKNA

-2700 AQELELTYTVTA
+2700 ADVLELTYTVTA

-2724 IYDGAVHKPTAT
+2724 TYDGAVHKPTAT
-2736 AKNLVGDETLT
+2736 ATNLVGDETLT

-2762 TATVAKDSVTGNYM
+2762 TATVAKSSVTGNYM
-2776 LEQDA
+2776 LEEDA
-2781 TTEFTI
+2781 TTKFTI
-2787 APKTIGVEWSN
+2787 APKPISVEWSN
-2798 TTLTYSGREQKPT
+2798 TTLTYNGSEQKPT
-2811 AAIAAGALIG
+2811 AAIVDGALIG

-2836 NTDGAYTATAYLE
+2836 NTDGAYTATASIT
-2849 GEDAHNY
+2849 GGDDMGNY
-2856 ALDGTAT
+2856 TLDSTAT
-2863 TSFTIAPA
+2863 TSFTIDPA

-2929 DMLQLTLNGSEY
+2929 DMLKLTLNGSEY

-2967 VSTPVNINIVP
+2967 LVTPVNINIVP
-2978 DISIEIRTGEGYEN
+2978 DISIEINTGEGYEN

-3045 TITASDIRL
+3045 TITASSTPL
-3054 ENHFTFN
+3054 ENHFTFT
-3061 ITQATVTRVVLNGGG
+3061 ITQATVKDVVLNGGG

-3096 DGNTATVNAGFEADT
+3096 DGNTATVNAGFEAAT
-3111 STGGYV
+3111 STGDYV

-3129 DDGANANYA
+3129 DDGEDHNYSD
-3138 QVDDRQTVTVS
+3138 VSGQTVQV
-3149 VSKAGI
+3149 KINKYDI
-3155 TADISYMD
+3155 TADIFFAD
-3163 NSAVEGVLTLPY
+3163 IASAEGVLMLPY
-3175 IGKAGYSHNITV
+3175 NGQEGYAITAEPV
-3187 TLNGVLGG
+3187 GVRDG
-3195 DVVEGELETEIINA
+3195 DVVELTVDTVIINA
-3209 KTYGDLTFAL
+3209 QTYTNLGIALLSDVGDSANYNLT
-3219 YGDDSYVITNA
+3219 GTDN
-3230 ADLSVVVTPAEIT
+3230 LSVMVTPKEIT
-3243 VEWSG
+3243 VEWSN
-3248 FEGFTYDG
+3248 FEFTYDG
-3256 TAKAPTATAN
+3256 TAKTPTATAK
-3266 GTFDNDKVPLTV
+3266 GTFDSDEVTLTV
-3278 TVEGDNATEGGAIN
+3278 TVTGETTDGKAIN
-3292 AGDYTATVAAFVNGN
+3292 AGEYTATVAAFTQGN
-3307 YKLSAD
+3307 YTLTAD
-3313 SQQPFS
+3313 AVQSFTV
-3319 IAKATATL
+3319 AKADATL
-3327 GIENYQGSVEYNGS
+3327 RIDDYNTIMGSVYTGS
-3341 AVTVTPTVNEVAD
+3341 AVTITPTINGAEDTQGIVVVSITNEAGTPVQ
-3354 SEDIVSVTI
+3354 EIV
-3363 AYTADGSEAVTVG
+3363 
-3376 EIRNA
+3376 NA
-3381 GSYTVTLQISGALNY
+3381 GKYNVTLSITDNMNY
-3396 EDASQ
+3396 KDASES
-3401 DFAITVTPYGLEV
+3401 FEV
-3414 TTANTSFTYGEEI
+3414 KVSPASLDVIIANTSFEYGDTI
-3427 DLGATVTAIG
+3427 DLGASVTAL
-3437 GDDVS
+3437 GDDVVTV
-3442 AAIDSIVSGGE
+3442 AIDSVTVDNE
-3453 PAELKNVG
+3453 AAELKNVG

-3499 DETFTYNGSAQAPD
+3499 DETFTYNGSAQAPA

-3526 TVTITGAASEGQ
+3526 TVMITGNNASEGQ

-3543 EYTATIAAFEQ
+3543 EYTATIAEFEQ
-3554 GNYKLTSNSTKTFTI
+3554 GNYKLTSDSTKTFTI

-3585 HDEEMMDKFSSISYI
+3585 LDEGMMDKFSASSYI

-3609 TGVGEDG
+3609 TGVGKDG
-3616 VFNNISVTTGGG
+3616 VFSNISVTTGGG

-3660 KVTQQEVVTL
+3660 KVTEQEVVTL
-3670 TATPSSDVYTGSPIT
+3670 KAKPSSDVYTGSPIT

-3719 YTVTFTVNGNSADND
+3719 YTRIMTSG
-3734 KWYEVTAWSDTIS
+3734 
-3747 PATVTAED
+3747 
-3755 VQAVY
+3755 
-3760 GDVFTAAATG
+3760 
-3770 EALQHVGGWQIVTF
+3770 
-3784 NGVTVE
+3784 
-3790 VTVTVTDPAASS
+3790 
-3802 AARAGEVY
+3802 
-3810 LDADTYEIEVTLV
+3810 
-3823 SSNFTFGESVN
+3823 
-3834 TQTKQLTVARKQLEL
+3834 TK
-3849 APELP
+3849 
-3854 SDLTY
+3854 
-3859 SSDGIVIGTPDHAS
+3859 
-3873 QLVGDDAV
+3873 
-3881 EVTMLIDGQPYVAG
+3881 
-3895 ETVLS
+3895 
-3900 AGEHTVTFTITDAS
+3900 
-3914 GNYDVADTSSSTF
+3914 
-3927 TVAKKSVTPSINVA
+3927 
-3941 GDKVENNSTLEMDKG
+3941 
-3956 ENMRVQ
+3956 
-3962 TAIDNFIADN
+3962 
-3972 GIKEGEYTLSV
+3972 
-3983 KDASGADKK
+3983 
-3992 LDEIAAWAPGTYTV
+3992 
-4006 TVALGDNYDGSLTF
+4006 
-4020 SIVVKEGTTAQIPE
+4020 
-4034 PPTLPSTPLED
+4034 
-4045 SGSSLSTTDWLF
+4045 
-4057 PLIIAVECL
+4057 
-4066 IAAVL
+4066 
-4071 VAAIV
+4071 
-4076 IAAIKRSK
+4076 